1 MKKRIISLLMALVL
15 AFSLLPTAA
24 FAADHADQVR
34 VIVEN
39 TTYTAADAPWTG
51 TLVDKWVDLKSDS
64 TMMSCMV
71 DALGSYSQTGAE
83 SGYIS
88 EINGLRA
95 GAGNYMAGW
104 MGTLN
109 DWFTNAGFSEFTVKD
124 GTLKAGD
131 EIHLMYSMNGG
142 EDLGGSWGNTDKT
155 VKNVTFSAGT
165 LDKAFDKD
173 AHEYTLTIPADVS
186 SVVVTPT
193 ASNKNYQVRTS
204 VGGTEYA
211 RTAEVPVADGAVI
224 TVKCGDPSWPSMN
237 DNDGEAQSYTFKVEQ
252 EGANRAP
259 TIRGDAVAEA
269 TLEVGMSYTLD
280 LSKIFVDVNGD
291 ELTYQVS
298 VNGAKAAAAAP
309 SYTYTP
315 DAAGTV
321 TLAFTASDGALTSEP
336 YTVTLH
342 VNEVGHAYPFEF
354 KGLHSAQLSDIK
366 VYTYTDGVKGTQN
379 LLEGKSTEADGYKLK
394 YTTELAAG
402 DYWVDGYD
410 ANGDCNGGLAVS
422 VAVGGGEISLS
433 RVNEIYATN
442 SGWVKDTDYSISYQ
456 LVMAD
461 GTERESTL
469 GTANSYGTAYTS
481 GLYVAGETVKATL
494 TPIGDK
500 AADYVATTVTKTASD
515 TKDGYALS
523 ISAAIPAATTVT
535 VKAPAGSTVSV
546 GTFRNYWSY
555 EFAEPTAVTDDADG
569 VTASFTLAVVP
580 ERDSYMNYNYHF
592 VRVQHPDGVTYWTFG
607 KWNTAQTITV
617 TSEDLH
623 IGDAKNTKDS
633 VYRFDQ
639 NMYDRADI
647 YLNVNRQGYINMETG
662 ATRELDAFRNWQAI
676 ESFMNTQIALPDM
689 HYQVIDFD
697 GNPSDVVSV
706 TPDANNSS
714 LATLTANKAGTAIVL
729 VTYDAMTH
737 MQGQSSTDSKV
748 FSAIWP
754 ECTGVFVVSVDN
766 DGSAIETNMEIAR
779 PGVNVTKDEQKY
791 LDAEHDIL
799 FYLGNAGASYT
810 FTPESGTTV
819 SVARST
825 VSDKLTFSG
834 FTTDGVAVDSET
846 GAVTVTGLTTGRH
859 IIRVEKNGT
868 ATYQV
873 VTARQVSYDLVD
885 ADGNVLPANT
895 EYKAGDTV
903 YLQFHDLLSP
913 KEKLSGVY
921 NHTFILYYEDADGNK
936 YQSAA
941 PAGFGG
947 MYDFNGNPVRQRI
960 TITIP
965 KDCSTLSYDLTGAIK
980 IGGFGGV
987 PTHRSVSY
995 TKGIDRQYGTSAAA
1009 VLAQL
1014 PALSLKLEGWH
1025 VNDAIEKINAIGTV
1039 TPDSGDA
1046 IAAARSAYDALTA
1059 AQKEQVTNADVL
1071 TAAEAR
1077 YTDVVAIDGA
1087 EKAIDAI
1094 GEVTLTSGD
1103 AIAAAR
1109 AAYDALTDSQKAE
1122 VSNYDTLLAAEARLA
1137 ELEDAAARAAYA
1149 ENAYQTTGDLL
1160 ETLGTPD
1167 VGSVGGEW
1175 MVIGLARSGRTVPDG
1190 YYENVVKYV
1199 QENCDA
1205 DERLDEN
1212 RATDN
1217 ARVILAL
1224 TAIGKD
1230 VTNVGG
1236 HNLLAGL
1243 DEMSYVTYQGINGPI
1258 WTLIAL
1264 DSHDYAPQGDVTR
1277 EKLID
1282 AILGAQLPD
1291 GGWDMMG
1298 KAADT
1303 DITAMAIQALAPYYD
1318 TNDAVKAAV
1327 DKALD
1332 ALSAMQNDDG
1342 TFSTAFSGKTSESTA
1357 QVIVALTALGI
1368 NPATDSR
1375 FIKNGV
1381 NAVDGLCS
1389 FYVDGGGFRHIA
1401 SGDLDGMATEQ
1412 SYYALAAYYRLL
1424 AGQTSLYDMSDV
1436 TITPAPVTPDQP
1448 TNPDKPSTGD
1458 RGVMLWVAALGV
1470 SGLAAAAVVGSKKR
1484 EEA

>member
-88 EINGLRA
+88 EINGLKA
-95 GAGNYMAGW
+95 GAGGNYMAGW

-109 DWFTNAGFSEFTVKD
+109 DWFTNKGFGAFTAAK

-155 VKNVTFSAGT
+155 VKDVTFSAGT
-165 LDKAFDKD
+165 LDKAFEKNT
-173 AHEYTLTIPADVS
+173 HEYTLTIPADVS

-237 DNDGEAQSYTFKVEQ
+237 TNDGEAQSYTFKVEQ

-259 TIRGDAVAEA
+259 TLRGDAAAEA

-342 VNEVGHAYPFEF
+342 VYEKGHAYPFEF
-354 KGLHSAQLSDIK
+354 KGLHNAQLSDIK

-410 ANGDCNGGLAVS
+410 ANGDFNGGTVIS
-422 VAVGGGEISLS
+422 VAVGGGEVTLG
-433 RVNEIYATN
+433 RVYQIYASN

-469 GTANSYGTAYTS
+469 GTADSWGTVYTS
-481 GLYVAGETVKATL
+481 GLYAAGDTVKATL

-500 AADYVATTVTKTASD
+500 AAGYLATTVTKTTDASS
-515 TKDGYALS
+515 GGLS
-523 ISAAIPAATTVT
+523 MSASIPAAIDVTVT
-535 VKAPAGSTVSV
+535 APAGSTIST
-546 GTFRNYWSY
+546 GTFGSY
-555 EFAEPTAVTDDADG
+555 YTYQFFTAESVENVGGNVKATFRVPT
-569 VTASFTLAVVP
+569 S
-580 ERDSYMNYNYHF
+580 SYNHF
-592 VRVQHPDGVTYWTFG
+592 LRVQNPDGVTYWTFA
-607 KWNTAQTITV
+607 KWTSAQDITV
-617 TSEDLH
+617 TKEDLH
-623 IGDAKNTKDS
+623 IGETDCTKDS
-633 VYRFDQ
+633 VYRFDK
-639 NMYDRADI
+639 NMYDRAGI
-647 YLNVNRQGYINMETG
+647 YLNVNRQGYINMESG

-676 ESFMNTQIALPDM
+676 EGFMNSQIALPDM

-714 LATLTANKAGTAIVL
+714 LATLTANKTGTAIVL

-779 PGVNVTKDEQKY
+779 PGINVTKDEQKY
-791 LDAEHDIL
+791 IDAEHDIL

-846 GAVTVTGLTTGRH
+846 GTVTVTGLTTGRH

-885 ADGNVLPANT
+885 ANGNVLPANT
-895 EYKAGDTV
+895 EYKAGDKV
-903 YLQFHDLLSP
+903 YVQFHDLISP
-913 KEKLSGVY
+913 QEKLSGVY
-921 NHTFILYYEDADGNK
+921 NFNFSLYYEGENGTFF
-936 YQSAA
+936 QSK
-941 PAGFGG
+941 PGSPFGV
-947 MYDFNGNPVRQRI
+947 YDFSGNPVRQLI
-960 TITIP
+960 EITIP
-965 KDCSTLSYDLTGAIK
+965 EGWTDLAYDLTGAIK
-980 IGGFGGV
+980 VGGFGGV
-987 PTHRSVSY
+987 PTHRGVSY
-995 TKGIDRQYGTSAAA
+995 TKGMDRQYGTSPAA

-1046 IAAARSAYDALTA
+1046 IAAARSAYDALTD
-1059 AQKEQVTNADVL
+1059 AQKKQVTNADTL

-1122 VSNYDTLLAAEARLA
+1122 VSNYNTLLAAEARLA
-1137 ELEDAAARAAYA
+1137 ELKDAAARAAYA

-1160 ETLGTPD
+1160 ETLGTPN

-1375 FIKNGV
+1375 FIKNGL

>member
-71 DALGSYSQTGAE
+71 DALGSYPQTGAE

-88 EINGLRA
+88 EINGLKA
-95 GAGNYMAGW
+95 GAGGNYMAGW

-109 DWFTNAGFSEFTVKD
+109 DWFTNEGFGAFTAAK

-142 EDLGGSWGNTDKT
+142 EDLGGSWENTDKT

-165 LDKAFDKD
+165 LDKAFDKNT
-173 AHEYTLTIPADVS
+173 HEYTLTIPADVS
-186 SVVVTPT
+186 GVVVTPT

-237 DNDGEAQSYTFKVEQ
+237 ANDGEAQSYTFKVEQ

-259 TIRGDAVAEA
+259 TIRGDAAAEA

-342 VNEVGHAYPFEF
+342 VYEKGHAYPFEF
-354 KGLHSAQLSDIK
+354 KGLHNAQLSDIK

-410 ANGDCNGGLAVS
+410 ANGDFNGGTVIS
-422 VAVGGGEISLS
+422 VAVGGGEVTLG
-433 RVNEIYATN
+433 RVYQIYASN

-469 GTANSYGTAYTS
+469 GTADSWGTVYTS
-481 GLYVAGETVKATL
+481 GLYAAGDTVNATL

-500 AADYVATTVTKTASD
+500 AAGYLATTVTKTTDASS
-515 TKDGYALS
+515 GGLS
-523 ISAAIPAATTVT
+523 MSASVPAAIDVTVT
-535 VKAPAGSTVSV
+535 APAGSSIST
-546 GTFRNYWSY
+546 GTFGSY
-555 EFAEPTAVTDDADG
+555 YTYQFFTAESVENVGGNVKATFRVPT
-569 VTASFTLAVVP
+569 S
-580 ERDSYMNYNYHF
+580 SYNHF
-592 VRVQHPDGVTYWTFG
+592 LRVQNPDGVTYWTFA
-607 KWNTAQTITV
+607 KWTSAQDITV
-617 TSEDLH
+617 TKEDLH
-623 IGDAKNTKDS
+623 IGEKDCTKDS
-633 VYRFDQ
+633 VYRFDK
-639 NMYDRADI
+639 NMYDRAGI
-647 YLNVNRQGYINMETG
+647 YLNVNRQGYINMESG

-676 ESFMNTQIALPDM
+676 ENYANSQIALPDM

-714 LATLTANKAGTAIVL
+714 LATLTAIVL

-779 PGVNVTKDEQKY
+779 PGINVTKDEQKY
-791 LDAEHDIL
+791 IDAEHDIL

-895 EYKAGDTV
+895 EYKAGDKV
-903 YLQFHDLLSP
+903 YVQFHDLISP

-921 NHTFILYYEDADGNK
+921 NFNFSLYYEGENGTFF
-936 YQSAA
+936 QSK
-941 PAGFGG
+941 PGSPFGV
-947 MYDFNGNPVRQRI
+947 YDFSGNPVRQLI
-960 TITIP
+960 EITIP
-965 KDCSTLSYDLTGAIK
+965 EGWTDLAYDLTGAIK
-980 IGGFGGV
+980 VGGFGGV
-987 PTHRSVSY
+987 PTHRGVSY

-1046 IAAARSAYDALTA
+1046 IAAARSAYDALTD
-1059 AQKEQVTNADVL
+1059 AQKEQVTNADTL

-1077 YTDVVAIDGA
+1077 YTDVIAIDGV

-1122 VSNYDTLLAAEARLA
+1122 VNNYNTLLAAEARLA

-1160 ETLGTPD
+1160 ETLGTPN

-1375 FIKNGV
+1375 FIKNGL

>member
-71 DALGSYSQTGAE
+71 DALGSYPQTGAE

-88 EINGLRA
+88 EINGLKA
-95 GAGNYMAGW
+95 GAGGNYMAGW

-109 DWFTNAGFSEFTVKD
+109 DWFTNEGFGAFTAAK

-142 EDLGGSWGNTDKT
+142 EDLGGIWGNTDKT

-259 TIRGDAVAEA
+259 TIRGDAAAEA
-269 TLEVGMSYTLD
+269 ALEVGMSYTLD

-342 VNEVGHAYPFEF
+342 VYEKGHAYPFEF
-354 KGLHSAQLSDIK
+354 KGLHSMQLSDIK

-410 ANGDCNGGLAVS
+410 ANGDFNGGLAVS

-469 GTANSYGTAYTS
+469 GTANPYGTAYTS

-500 AADYVATTVTKTASD
+500 AAGYLATTVTKTASD

-523 ISAAIPAATTVT
+523 MSASIPAAIDVTVT
-535 VKAPAGSTVSV
+535 APAGSTIST
-546 GTFRNYWSY
+546 GTFGSY
-555 EFAEPTAVTDDADG
+555 YTYQFFTAESVENVGGNVKATFRVPTT
-569 VTASFTLAVVP
+569 TS
-580 ERDSYMNYNYHF
+580 SYNHF
-592 VRVQHPDGVTYWTFG
+592 LRVQNPDGVTYWTFA
-607 KWNTAQTITV
+607 KWTSAQDITV
-617 TSEDLH
+617 TKEDLH
-623 IGDAKNTKDS
+623 IGEMDCTKDS
-633 VYRFDQ
+633 VYRFDK
-639 NMYDRADI
+639 NVYDRADI
-647 YLNVNRQGYINMETG
+647 YLNVNRQGYINMKSG

-676 ESFMNTQIALPDM
+676 EGFMNNQIALPDM

-779 PGVNVTKDEQKY
+779 PGVNVTKNEQKY
-791 LDAEHDIL
+791 IDAEHDIL

-885 ADGNVLPANT
+885 ANGNVLPANT
-895 EYKAGDTV
+895 EYKAGDKV
-903 YLQFHDLLSP
+903 YVQFHDLISP
-913 KEKLSGVY
+913 QEKLSGVY
-921 NHTFILYYEDADGNK
+921 NFSFSLYYEGENGTFF
-936 YQSAA
+936 QSK
-941 PAGFGG
+941 PGSPYGV
-947 MYDFNGNPVRQRI
+947 YDFSGNPVRQLI
-960 TITIP
+960 EITIP
-965 KDCSTLSYDLTGAIK
+965 EGWTDLAYDLTGAIK
-980 IGGFGGV
+980 VGGFGGI
-987 PTHRSVSY
+987 PTHRGVSY
-995 TKGIDRQYGTSAAA
+995 TKGMDRQYGTSPAA

-1025 VNDAIEKINAIGTV
+1025 VNDAIEKINAIGTI

-1059 AQKEQVTNADVL
+1059 AQKKQVTNADVL

-1122 VSNYDTLLAAEARLA
+1122 VSNYNTLLAAEARFA
-1137 ELEDAAARAAYA
+1137 ELKDAAARAAYA

-1160 ETLGTPD
+1160 ETLGTPN

-1282 AILGAQLPD
+1282 AILDAQLPD

-1375 FIKNGV
+1375 FIKNGL

>member
-95 GAGNYMAGW
+95 GAGGNYMAGW

-155 VKNVTFSAGT
+155 VKNVMFSAGT
-165 LDKAFDKD
+165 LDKAFDKNT
-173 AHEYTLTIPADVS
+173 HEYTLTIPADVS

-259 TIRGDAVAEA
+259 TIRGDAAAEA

-298 VNGAKAAAAAP
+298 VNGAKAATAAP

-342 VNEVGHAYPFEF
+342 VYEKGHAYPFEF

-410 ANGDCNGGLAVS
+410 ANGDFNGGTVIS
-422 VAVGGGEISLS
+422 VAVGGGEVTLG
-433 RVNEIYATN
+433 RVYQIYASN
-442 SGWVKDTDYSISYQ
+442 SGWVKDTDYSVSYQ

-469 GTANSYGTAYTS
+469 GTADSWGTVYTS
-481 GLYVAGETVKATL
+481 GLYAAGDTVKATL

-500 AADYVATTVTKTASD
+500 AAGYLATTVTKTTDASS
-515 TKDGYALS
+515 GGLS
-523 ISAAIPAATTVT
+523 MSASIPAAIDVTVT
-535 VKAPAGSTVSV
+535 APAGSTIST
-546 GTFRNYWSY
+546 GTFGSY
-555 EFAEPTAVTDDADG
+555 YTYQFFTAESVENVGGNVKATFRVPT
-569 VTASFTLAVVP
+569 S
-580 ERDSYMNYNYHF
+580 SYNHF
-592 VRVQHPDGVTYWTFG
+592 LRVQNPDGVTYWTFA
-607 KWNTAQTITV
+607 KWTSAQDITV
-617 TSEDLH
+617 TKEDLH
-623 IGDAKNTKDS
+623 IGEKDCTKDS
-633 VYRFDQ
+633 VYRFDK
-639 NMYDRADI
+639 NMYDRAGI
-647 YLNVNRQGYINMETG
+647 YLNVNRQGYINMESG

-676 ESFMNTQIALPDM
+676 ENFMNSQIALPDM

-754 ECTGVFVVSVDN
+754 ELTGVFVVSVDN

-779 PGVNVTKDEQKY
+779 PGINVTKNEQKY
-791 LDAEHDIL
+791 IDAEHDIL

-885 ADGNVLPANT
+885 ANGNVLPANT
-895 EYKAGDTV
+895 EYKAGDKV
-903 YLQFHDLLSP
+903 YVQFHDLISP

-921 NHTFILYYEDADGNK
+921 NFNFSLYYEGENGTFF
-936 YQSAA
+936 QSK
-941 PAGFGG
+941 PGSPFGV
-947 MYDFNGNPVRQRI
+947 YDFSGNPVRQLI
-960 TITIP
+960 EITIP
-965 KDCSTLSYDLTGAIK
+965 EGWTDLAYDLTGAIK
-980 IGGFGGV
+980 VGGFGGV
-987 PTHRSVSY
+987 PTHRGVSY

-1122 VSNYDTLLAAEARLA
+1122 VSNYNTLLAAEARFA
-1137 ELEDAAARAAYA
+1137 ELKDAAARAAYA

-1160 ETLGTPD
+1160 ETLGTPN

>member
-71 DALGSYSQTGAE
+71 DALGSYPQTGAE

-88 EINGLRA
+88 EINGLKA
-95 GAGNYMAGW
+95 GAGGNYMAGW

-109 DWFTNAGFSEFTVKD
+109 DWFTNEGFGAFTAAK

-142 EDLGGSWGNTDKT
+142 EDLGGIWGNTDKT

-259 TIRGDAVAEA
+259 TIRGDAAAEA
-269 TLEVGMSYTLD
+269 ALEVGMSYTLD

-342 VNEVGHAYPFEF
+342 VYEKGHAYPFEF
-354 KGLHSAQLSDIK
+354 KGLHSMQLSDIK

-410 ANGDCNGGLAVS
+410 ANGDFNGGLAVS

-469 GTANSYGTAYTS
+469 GTANPYGTAYTS

-500 AADYVATTVTKTASD
+500 AAGYLATTVTKTASD

-523 ISAAIPAATTVT
+523 MSASIPAAIDVTVT
-535 VKAPAGSTVSV
+535 APAGSTIST
-546 GTFRNYWSY
+546 GTFGSY
-555 EFAEPTAVTDDADG
+555 YTYQFFTAESVENVGGNVKATFRVPTT
-569 VTASFTLAVVP
+569 TS
-580 ERDSYMNYNYHF
+580 SYNHF
-592 VRVQHPDGVTYWTFG
+592 LRVQNPDGVTYWTFA
-607 KWNTAQTITV
+607 KWTSAQDITV
-617 TSEDLH
+617 TKEDLH
-623 IGDAKNTKDS
+623 IGEMDCTKDS
-633 VYRFDQ
+633 VYRFDK
-639 NMYDRADI
+639 NVYDRADI
-647 YLNVNRQGYINMETG
+647 YLNVNRQGYINMKSG

-676 ESFMNTQIALPDM
+676 EGFMNNQIALPDM

-779 PGVNVTKDEQKY
+779 PGVNVTKNEQKY
-791 LDAEHDIL
+791 IDAEHDIL
-799 FYLGNAGASYT
+799 FYLGNDGASYT

-885 ADGNVLPANT
+885 ANGNVLPANT
-895 EYKAGDTV
+895 EYKAGDKV
-903 YLQFHDLLSP
+903 YVQFHDLISP
-913 KEKLSGVY
+913 QEKLSGVY
-921 NHTFILYYEDADGNK
+921 NFSFSLYYEGENGTFF
-936 YQSAA
+936 QSK
-941 PAGFGG
+941 PGSPYGV
-947 MYDFNGNPVRQRI
+947 YDFSGNPVRQLI
-960 TITIP
+960 EITIP
-965 KDCSTLSYDLTGAIK
+965 EGWTDLAYDLTGAIK
-980 IGGFGGV
+980 VGGFGGV
-987 PTHRSVSY
+987 PTHRGVSY
-995 TKGIDRQYGTSAAA
+995 TKGMDRQYGTSPAA

-1039 TPDSGDA
+1039 TPDSGAA
-1046 IAAARSAYDALTA
+1046 IAAARSAYNALTA

-1109 AAYDALTDSQKAE
+1109 AAYDAQTDSQKAE
-1122 VSNYDTLLAAEARLA
+1122 VSNYNTLLAAEARFA
-1137 ELEDAAARAAYA
+1137 ELKDAAARAAYA

-1160 ETLGTPD
+1160 ETLGTPN

-1230 VTNVGG
+1230 ATNVGG

>member
-88 EINGLRA
+88 EINDLRA
-95 GAGNYMAGW
+95 GAGGAMSGW

-109 DWFTNAGFSEFTVKD
+109 DWFTNFGFSEFTVKD

-155 VKNVTFSAGT
+155 VKDVTFSAGT
-165 LDKAFDKD
+165 LDKAFEKNT
-173 AHEYTLTIPADVS
+173 HEYTLTIPADVS

-237 DNDGEAQSYTFKVEQ
+237 TNDGEAQSYTFKVEQ

-259 TIRGDAVAEA
+259 TIRGDAAAEA

-342 VNEVGHAYPFEF
+342 VYEKGHAYPFEF
-354 KGLHSAQLSDIK
+354 KGLHSMQLSDIK

-410 ANGDCNGGLAVS
+410 ANGDFNGGLAIS
-422 VAVGGGEISLS
+422 VAVGGGNVTVS
-433 RVNEIYATN
+433 RVHQIYASN

-469 GTANSYGTAYTS
+469 GTADSWGTVYTS
-481 GLYVAGETVKATL
+481 GLYVVGDTVRATL

-500 AADYVATTVTKTASD
+500 AAGYLATTVTRTVSD
-515 TKDGYALS
+515 YNDGDALS
-523 ISAAIPAATTVT
+523 MSASIPAAIDVTVT
-535 VKAPAGSTVSV
+535 APAGSSIST
-546 GTFRNYWSY
+546 GTFGSY
-555 EFAEPTAVTDDADG
+555 YTYQFFTAESVENVGGNVKATFRVP
-569 VTASFTLAVVP
+569 AS
-580 ERDSYMNYNYHF
+580 SYNHF
-592 VRVQHPDGVTYWTFG
+592 LRVQNPDGVTYWTFA
-607 KWNTAQTITV
+607 KWTSAQDITV
-617 TSEDLH
+617 TKEDLH
-623 IGDAKNTKDS
+623 IGETDCTKDS
-633 VYRFDQ
+633 VYRFDK
-639 NMYDRADI
+639 NVYDRADI
-647 YLNVNRQGYINMETG
+647 YLNVNRQGYINMESG

-676 ESFMNTQIALPDM
+676 ESFMNSQIALPDM

-791 LDAEHDIL
+791 IDAEHDIL

-885 ADGNVLPANT
+885 ANGNVLPANT

-913 KEKLSGVY
+913 KEKISGVY
-921 NHTFILYYEDADGNK
+921 NHSFILYYEDADGNK
-936 YQSAA
+936 YQSAV
-941 PAGFGG
+941 PGFGG

-980 IGGFGGV
+980 IGGFGGM
-987 PTHRSVSY
+987 PTHRGVSY
-995 TKGIDRQYGTSAAA
+995 TKGMDRQYGTSAAA

-1059 AQKEQVTNADVL
+1059 AQKEQVTNADTL

-1087 EKAIDAI
+1087 KKAIDAI

-1160 ETLGTPD
+1160 ETLGTPN

-1199 QENCDA
+1199 QENCNA

-1448 TNPDKPSTGD
+1448 EQPDQPTNPDKPSTGD

>member
-71 DALGSYSQTGAE
+71 DALGSYPQSGAE
-83 SGYIS
+83 SNYIT
-88 EINGLRA
+88 EINSLKA
-95 GAGNYMAGW
+95 GAGGAMSGW

-109 DWFTNAGFSEFTVKD
+109 DWFTNEGFGAFTAAK

-131 EIHLMYSMNGG
+131 EIRIMYTCNFG
-142 EDLGGSWGNTDKT
+142 EDLGGIWGNTDKT
-155 VKNVTFSAGT
+155 VKAVAFSAGT

-173 AHEYTLTIPADVS
+173 THEYTLTIPADVN

-259 TIRGDAVAEA
+259 TIRGDAAAEA

-379 LLEGKSTEADGYKLK
+379 LLEGKSTEEDGYKLK

-410 ANGDCNGGLAVS
+410 ANGDFNGGLAIS
-422 VAVGGGEISLS
+422 VAVGGGDVTVS
-433 RVNEIYATN
+433 RVYQIYASN

-469 GTANSYGTAYTS
+469 GTANSWGTVYTS
-481 GLYVAGETVKATL
+481 GLYVAGDTVKATL

-500 AADYVATTVTKTASD
+500 AAGYLATTVTKTTDASS
-515 TKDGYALS
+515 GGLS
-523 ISAAIPAATTVT
+523 MSASIPAAIDVTVT
-535 VKAPAGSTVSV
+535 APAGSTIST
-546 GTFRNYWSY
+546 GTFGSY
-555 EFAEPTAVTDDADG
+555 YTYQFFTAESVENVGGNVKATFRVPT
-569 VTASFTLAVVP
+569 S
-580 ERDSYMNYNYHF
+580 SYNHF
-592 VRVQHPDGVTYWTFG
+592 LRVQNPDGVTYWTFA
-607 KWNTAQTITV
+607 KWTSAQDITV
-617 TSEDLH
+617 TKEDLH
-623 IGDAKNTKDS
+623 IGETDCTKDS
-633 VYRFDQ
+633 VYRFDK
-639 NMYDRADI
+639 NMYDRAGI
-647 YLNVNRQGYINMETG
+647 YLNVNRQGYINMESG

-676 ESFMNTQIALPDM
+676 ESFSNSQIALPDM

-779 PGVNVTKDEQKY
+779 PGVNVTKNEQKY
-791 LDAEHDIL
+791 IDAEHDIL

-921 NHTFILYYEDADGNK
+921 NHSFILYYEDADGNK

-941 PAGFGG
+941 PGFGG

-980 IGGFGGV
+980 IGGFGGM
-987 PTHRSVSY
+987 PTHRGVSY
-995 TKGIDRQYGTSAAA
+995 TKGMDRQYGTSAAA

-1014 PALSLKLEGWH
+1014 PQLSLKLEGWH

-1046 IAAARSAYDALTA
+1046 IAAARSAYDALTD

-1122 VSNYDTLLAAEARLA
+1122 VSNYDTLLAAEARFA
-1137 ELEDAAARAAYA
+1137 ELKDAAARAAYA

-1160 ETLGTPD
+1160 ETLGTPN

-1199 QENCDA
+1199 QENCNA

-1342 TFSTAFSGKTSESTA
+1342 TFSTAFSGKTSESAA

-1368 NPATDSR
+1368 NPAADSR

>member
-83 SGYIS
+83 SNYIT
-88 EINGLRA
+88 EINSLKA
-95 GAGNYMAGW
+95 GAGGAMSGW

-109 DWFTNAGFSEFTVKD
+109 DWFTNEGFGAFTAAK

-131 EIHLMYSMNGG
+131 EIRIMYTCNYG
-142 EDLGGSWGNTDKT
+142 EDLGGIWGNTDKT
-155 VKNVTFSAGT
+155 VKNVAFSAGT
-165 LDKAFDKD
+165 LDKAFGKNT
-173 AHEYTLTIPADVS
+173 HEYTLTIPADVS

-211 RTAEVPVADGAVI
+211 RTEEVPVADGAVI

-259 TIRGDAVAEA
+259 TIRGDAAAEA

-379 LLEGKSTEADGYKLK
+379 LLEGKSTEEDGYKLK

-410 ANGDCNGGLAVS
+410 ANGDFNGGLAIS
-422 VAVGGGEISLS
+422 VAVGGGDVTVS
-433 RVNEIYATN
+433 RVYQIYASN

-456 LVMAD
+456 LVMPD

-469 GTANSYGTAYTS
+469 GTANPYGTAYTS
-481 GLYVAGETVKATL
+481 GLYVAGDTVKATL

-500 AADYVATTVTKTASD
+500 AAGYLATTVTKTTDASS
-515 TKDGYALS
+515 GGLS
-523 ISAAIPAATTVT
+523 MSASIPAAIDVTVT
-535 VKAPAGSTVSV
+535 APAGSTIST
-546 GTFRNYWSY
+546 GTFGSY
-555 EFAEPTAVTDDADG
+555 YTYQFFTAESVENVGGNVKATFRVPT
-569 VTASFTLAVVP
+569 S
-580 ERDSYMNYNYHF
+580 SYNHF
-592 VRVQHPDGVTYWTFG
+592 LRVQNPDGVTYWTFA
-607 KWNTAQTITV
+607 KWTSAQDITV
-617 TSEDLH
+617 TKEDLH
-623 IGDAKNTKDS
+623 IGETDCTKDS
-633 VYRFDQ
+633 VYRFDK
-639 NMYDRADI
+639 NVYDRADI
-647 YLNVNRQGYINMETG
+647 YLNVNRQGYINMESG

-676 ESFMNTQIALPDM
+676 EGFMNSQIALPDM

-779 PGVNVTKDEQKY
+779 PGVNVTKNEQKY
-791 LDAEHDIL
+791 IDAEHDIL

-913 KEKLSGVY
+913 KEKISGVY
-921 NHTFILYYEDADGNK
+921 NHSFILYYEDADGNK
-936 YQSAA
+936 YQSAV
-941 PAGFGG
+941 PGFGG

-980 IGGFGGV
+980 IGGFGGM
-987 PTHRSVSY
+987 PTHRGVSY
-995 TKGIDRQYGTSAAA
+995 TKGMDRQYGTSAAA

-1039 TPDSGDA
+1039 TPDSGAA
-1046 IAAARSAYDALTA
+1046 IAAARSAYDALTD
-1059 AQKEQVTNADVL
+1059 AQKEQVTNADTL

-1122 VSNYDTLLAAEARLA
+1122 VSNYNTLLTAEARLA

-1160 ETLGTPD
+1160 ETLGTPN

-1401 SGDLDGMATEQ
+1401 SSDLDGMATEQ

>member
-71 DALGSYSQTGAE
+71 DALGSYPQTGAE

-88 EINGLRA
+88 EINGLKA
-95 GAGNYMAGW
+95 GAGGNYMAGW

-109 DWFTNAGFSEFTVKD
+109 DWFTNEGFGAFTAAK

-142 EDLGGSWGNTDKT
+142 EDLGGSWENTDKT

-165 LDKAFDKD
+165 LDKAFEKNT
-173 AHEYTLTIPADVS
+173 HEYTLTIPADVS
-186 SVVVTPT
+186 GVVVTPT

-237 DNDGEAQSYTFKVEQ
+237 ANDGEAQSYTFKVEQ

-259 TIRGDAVAEA
+259 TIRGDAAAEA

-336 YTVTLH
+336 YTVTLY
-342 VNEVGHAYPFEF
+342 VYEKGHAYPFEF
-354 KGLHSAQLSDIK
+354 KGLHNAQLSDIK

-410 ANGDCNGGLAVS
+410 ANGDFNGGTVIS
-422 VAVGGGEISLS
+422 VAVGGGEVTLG
-433 RVNEIYATN
+433 RVYQIYASN

-469 GTANSYGTAYTS
+469 GTADSWGTVYTS
-481 GLYVAGETVKATL
+481 GLYAAGDTVKATL

-500 AADYVATTVTKTASD
+500 AAGYLATTVTKTTDASS
-515 TKDGYALS
+515 GGLS
-523 ISAAIPAATTVT
+523 MSASIPAAIDVTVT
-535 VKAPAGSTVSV
+535 APAGSSIST
-546 GTFRNYWSY
+546 GTFGSY
-555 EFAEPTAVTDDADG
+555 YTYQFFTAESVENVGGNVKATFRVPT
-569 VTASFTLAVVP
+569 S
-580 ERDSYMNYNYHF
+580 SYNHF
-592 VRVQHPDGVTYWTFG
+592 LRVQNPDGVTYWTFA
-607 KWNTAQTITV
+607 KWTSAQDITV
-617 TSEDLH
+617 TKEDLH
-623 IGDAKNTKDS
+623 IGEKDCTKDS
-633 VYRFDQ
+633 VYRFDK
-639 NMYDRADI
+639 NMYDRAGI
-647 YLNVNRQGYINMETG
+647 YLNVNRQGYINMESG

-676 ESFMNTQIALPDM
+676 ESFSNSQIALPDM

-706 TPDANNSS
+706 TPDANNSG

-754 ECTGVFVVSVDN
+754 ELTGVFVVSVDN
-766 DGSAIETNMEIAR
+766 DGSAIETNTFLDRMNA
-779 PGVNVTKDEQKY
+779 NVTKDEQKY
-791 LDAEHDIL
+791 IDAEHDIL

-895 EYKAGDTV
+895 EYKAGDKV
-903 YLQFHDLLSP
+903 YVQFHDLISP
-913 KEKLSGVY
+913 KENLSGVY
-921 NHTFILYYEDADGNK
+921 NFNFSLYYEGENGTFF
-936 YQSAA
+936 QSK
-941 PAGFGG
+941 PGSPFGV
-947 MYDFNGNPVRQRI
+947 YDFSGNPVRQLI
-960 TITIP
+960 EITIP
-965 KDCSTLSYDLTGAIK
+965 EGWTDLAYDLTGAIK
-980 IGGFGGV
+980 VGGFGGV
-987 PTHRSVSY
+987 PTHRGVSY

-1046 IAAARSAYDALTA
+1046 IAAARSAYDALTD
-1059 AQKEQVTNADVL
+1059 AQKEQVTNADTL

-1077 YTDVVAIDGA
+1077 YTDVIAIDGV

-1122 VSNYDTLLAAEARLA
+1122 VNNYNTLLAAEARLA

-1160 ETLGTPD
+1160 ETLGTPN

-1375 FIKNGV
+1375 FIKNGL

>member
-1 MKKRIISLLMALVL
+1 MKKRIFSLLMALVL

-24 FAADHADQVR
+24 FAADHDDQVR

-39 TTYTAADAPWTG
+39 TTYTAESAPWKG

-64 TMMSCMV
+64 TMMSCVV

-83 SGYIS
+83 SNYIS
-88 EINGLRA
+88 EINGLSSQ
-95 GAGNYMAGW
+95 GGTMSGW

-109 DWFTNAGFSEFTVKD
+109 DWFTNAGFGDFTAAK

-131 EIHLMYSMNGG
+131 EIRLMYTCNFG

-155 VKNVTFSAGT
+155 VKNVAFSAGT

-173 AHEYTLTIPADVS
+173 THEYTLTIPADVS
-186 SVVVTPT
+186 SIVVTPT

-204 VGGTEYA
+204 VSGTEYA
-211 RTAEVPVADGAVI
+211 RSAEIPVADGAVI

-237 DNDGEAQSYTFKVEQ
+237 ANDGEAQTYTFKVEQ

-259 TIRGDAVAEA
+259 TIRGDAAAEA

-315 DAAGTV
+315 DAVGTV
-321 TLAFTASDGALTSEP
+321 TLAFTANDGALTSEP

-342 VNEVGHAYPFEF
+342 VYEKGHAYPFAF
-354 KGLHSAQLSDIK
+354 KGLHSAQLNDIK
-366 VYTYTDGVKGTQN
+366 VYTYTDGVKGAQD
-379 LLEGKSTEADGYKLK
+379 LLADKTTEADGYALK

-410 ANGDCNGGLAVS
+410 ANGGFNGGLTIS
-422 VAVGGGEISLS
+422 VAVGGGEITLG
-433 RVNEIYATN
+433 RVYQIYASN
-442 SGWVKDTDYSISYQ
+442 SGWVKDTDYSVSYQ

-469 GTANSYGTAYTS
+469 GTADSWGTVYTS
-481 GLYVAGETVKATL
+481 GLYAAGDTVNATL

-500 AADYVATTVTKTASD
+500 AAGYLATTVTKTTNTSS
-515 TKDGYALS
+515 GALS
-523 ISAAIPAATTVT
+523 VSASIPAAIDVTVT
-535 VKAPAGSTVSV
+535 APAGSTVST
-546 GTFRNYWSY
+546 GTFGNYYTYQFFTAESVENVGGNVKATFRVPTSSY
-555 EFAEPTAVTDDADG
+555 
-569 VTASFTLAVVP
+569 
-580 ERDSYMNYNYHF
+580 NHF
-592 VRVQHPDGVTYWTFG
+592 LRVQNPDGVTYWTFA
-607 KWNTAQTITV
+607 KWTSAQDITV
-617 TSEDLH
+617 TKEDLH
-623 IGDAKNTKDS
+623 IGETDCTKDS
-633 VYRFDQ
+633 VYRFDK
-639 NMYDRADI
+639 NMYDRAGI
-647 YLNVNRQGYINMETG
+647 YLNINRQGYINMESG

-676 ESFMNTQIALPDM
+676 ESFMNSQIALPDM

-706 TPDANNSS
+706 TPDANNSG

-754 ECTGVFVVSVDN
+754 ELTGVFVVSVDN
-766 DGSAIETNMEIAR
+766 DGSAIETNTFLDRMNAR
-779 PGVNVTKDEQKY
+779 VTKDEQKY

-799 FYLGNAGASYT
+799 FYLGNDGASYT

-825 VSDKLTFSG
+825 VSDKLTFNG

-885 ADGNVLPANT
+885 ADGNVLSANT
-895 EYKAGDTV
+895 EYKAGDKV
-903 YLQFHDLLSP
+903 YVQFHDLISP
-913 KEKLSGVY
+913 KEKFSGVY
-921 NHTFILYYEDADGNK
+921 NFNFSLYYEGENGTFF
-936 YQSAA
+936 QSK
-941 PAGFGG
+941 PGGSFGV
-947 MYDFNGNPVRQRI
+947 YDFSGNSARQLI
-960 TITIP
+960 EITIP
-965 KDCSTLSYDLTGAIK
+965 ADWTDLDYDLTGAIK
-980 IGGFGGV
+980 VGGFGGV
-987 PTHRSVSY
+987 PTHRGVSY
-995 TKGIDRQYGTSAAA
+995 TKGMDRQYGTATATI
-1009 VLAQL
+1009 LAQL

-1046 IAAARSAYDALTA
+1046 IAAARSAYDALTD
-1059 AQKEQVTNADVL
+1059 AQKEQVTNADTL

-1103 AIAAAR
+1103 VIAAAR

-1122 VSNYDTLLAAEARLA
+1122 VSNYDTLLAAETRLA
-1137 ELEDAAARAAYA
+1137 ELKDAAARAAYA

-1175 MVIGLARSGRTVPDG
+1175 MVIGLARSGRTVPEG

-1199 QENCDA
+1199 KEHINA

-1212 RATDN
+1212 KATDN

-1236 HNLLAGL
+1236 HDLLAGL
-1243 DEMSYVTYQGINGPI
+1243 DEMSYITYQGVNGPI

-1264 DSHDYAPQGDVTR
+1264 DSHDYEPQGDVTR
-1277 EKLID
+1277 EKLIN
-1282 AILGAQLPD
+1282 AILDAQLSD

-1318 TNDAVKAAV
+1318 TNDTVKAAV

-1332 ALSAMQNDDG
+1332 VLSAMQNDDG

-1357 QVIVALTALGI
+1357 QVIVALTALSI

-1375 FIKNGV
+1375 FIKNGL

-1389 FYVDGGGFRHIA
+1389 FYVDGGGFRHVA
-1401 SGDLDGMATEQ
+1401 GDNGLNGMATEQ
-1412 SYYALAAYYRLL
+1412 GYYALAAYYRLL

-1448 TNPDKPSTGD
+1448 EQPTTPDKPSTGD

>member
-71 DALGSYSQTGAE
+71 DALGSYPQTGAE

-88 EINGLRA
+88 EINGLKA
-95 GAGNYMAGW
+95 GAGGNYMAGW

-109 DWFTNAGFSEFTVKD
+109 DWFTNEGFGAFTAAK

-142 EDLGGSWGNTDKT
+142 EDLGGIWGNTDKT

-237 DNDGEAQSYTFKVEQ
+237 ANDGEAQSYTFKVEQ

-259 TIRGDAVAEA
+259 TIRGDAAAEA

-342 VNEVGHAYPFEF
+342 VYEKGHAYPFEF
-354 KGLHSAQLSDIK
+354 KGLHSMQLSDIK

-410 ANGDCNGGLAVS
+410 ANGDFNGGLAVS

-469 GTANSYGTAYTS
+469 GTANPYGTAYTS

-500 AADYVATTVTKTASD
+500 AAGYLATTVTKTASD

-523 ISAAIPAATTVT
+523 MSASIPAAIDVTVT
-535 VKAPAGSTVSV
+535 APAGSTIST
-546 GTFRNYWSY
+546 GTFGSY
-555 EFAEPTAVTDDADG
+555 YTYQFFTAESVENVGGNVKATFRVPTT
-569 VTASFTLAVVP
+569 S
-580 ERDSYMNYNYHF
+580 SYNHF
-592 VRVQHPDGVTYWTFG
+592 LRVQNPDGVTYWTFA
-607 KWNTAQTITV
+607 KWTSAQDITV
-617 TSEDLH
+617 TKKDLH
-623 IGDAKNTKDS
+623 IGETDCAKDS
-633 VYRFDQ
+633 VYRFDK

-647 YLNVNRQGYINMETG
+647 YLNVNRQGYINMKSG

-676 ESFMNTQIALPDM
+676 EGFMNNQIALPDM

-779 PGVNVTKDEQKY
+779 PGVNVTKNEQKY
-791 LDAEHDIL
+791 IDAEHDIL

-885 ADGNVLPANT
+885 ANGNVLPANT
-895 EYKAGDTV
+895 EYKAGDKV
-903 YLQFHDLLSP
+903 YVQFHDLISP
-913 KEKLSGVY
+913 QEKLSGVY
-921 NHTFILYYEDADGNK
+921 NFSFSLYYEGENGTFF
-936 YQSAA
+936 QSK
-941 PAGFGG
+941 PGSPYGV
-947 MYDFNGNPVRQRI
+947 YDFSGNPVRQLI
-960 TITIP
+960 EITIP
-965 KDCSTLSYDLTGAIK
+965 EGWTDLAYDLTGAIK
-980 IGGFGGV
+980 VGGFGGV
-987 PTHRSVSY
+987 PTHRGVSY
-995 TKGIDRQYGTSAAA
+995 TKGMDRQYGTSPAA

-1122 VSNYDTLLAAEARLA
+1122 VSNYDTLLAAEARFA
-1137 ELEDAAARAAYA
+1137 ELKDAAARAAYA

-1160 ETLGTPD
+1160 ETLGTPN

-1282 AILGAQLPD
+1282 AILDAQLPD

-1375 FIKNGV
+1375 FIKNGL

>member
-39 TTYTAADAPWTG
+39 TTYTAANAPWKG

-71 DALGSYSQTGAE
+71 DALGSYPQTGAE
-83 SGYIS
+83 NNYIS
-88 EINGLRA
+88 EINGLSSQG
-95 GAGNYMAGW
+95 GAMSGW

-109 DWFTNAGFSEFTVKD
+109 DWFTNEGFGAFTAAK

-131 EIHLMYSMNGG
+131 EIRIMYTCNYG
-142 EDLGGSWGNTDKT
+142 EDLGGIWGNTDKT

-165 LDKAFDKD
+165 LDKEFDKNT
-173 AHEYTLTIPADVS
+173 HEYTLTIPADVS

-237 DNDGEAQSYTFKVEQ
+237 ANDGEAQSYTFKVEQ

-259 TIRGDAVAEA
+259 TIRGDAAAEA
-269 TLEVGMSYTLD
+269 TLEIGMSYTLD

-342 VNEVGHAYPFEF
+342 VNEKGHAYPFEF

-366 VYTYTDGVKGTQN
+366 VYTYTDGMKGTQN

-500 AADYVATTVTKTASD
+500 AAGYLATTVTKTASD

-546 GTFRNYWSY
+546 GTFRNYWTY

-623 IGDAKNTKDS
+623 IGDSSFTKDTVS
-633 VYRFDQ
+633 RFDKNIYDLGNVYLTINQ
-639 NMYDRADI
+639 KGYKNMDVGQSFEM
-647 YLNVNRQGYINMETG
+647 NV
-662 ATRELDAFRNWQAI
+662 FRNWQAI
-676 ESFMNTQIALPDM
+676 ENYMNTKIALPDV
-689 HYQVIDFD
+689 HYRVIDEN
-697 GNPSDVVSV
+697 GNDSDVVSV

-714 LATLTANKAGTAIVL
+714 VASVTANKAGTAIVL

-737 MQGQSSTDSKV
+737 TEGMGGTEL
-748 FSAIWP
+748 SAIWP
-754 ECTGVFVVSVDN
+754 EFTGVFVVTVDQ
-766 DGSAIETNMEIAR
+766 DGTGIETNMVVDRLGTSSTA
-779 PGVNVTKDEQKY
+779 

-799 FYLGNAGASYT
+799 YYLGSEGASYS
-810 FTPESGTTV
+810 FKPESGTTV
-819 SVARST
+819 TVARST
-825 VSDKLTFSG
+825 VSDKMTFSG
-834 FTTDGVAVDSET
+834 FTADGVAVSEDGT
-846 GAVTVTGLTTGRH
+846 VTVSGLTTGRH
-859 IIRVEKNGT
+859 IIKVEKNGV
-868 ATYQV
+868 ASYQV
-873 VTARQVSYDLVD
+873 VTARGISYDLYD
-885 ADGNVLPANT
+885 EDGNQLAADAELAPGTKVKVQFNGLINPA
-895 EYKAGDTV
+895 
-903 YLQFHDLLSP
+903 
-913 KEKLSGVY
+913 EKMAGVY
-921 NHTFILYYEDADGNK
+921 NRTPIVDVKGEDGTEFVSG
-936 YQSAA
+936 Q
-941 PAGFGG
+941 AGGAG
-947 MYDFNGNPVRQRI
+947 TYDFSSTASKQAV
-960 TITIP
+960 TVTIP
-965 KDCSTLSYDLTGAIK
+965 SDWTEYSYALSGAIK
-980 IGGFGGV
+980 AARGFGQATGAHRAARYGV
-987 PTHRSVSY
+987 GLGTY
-995 TKGIDRQYGTSAAA
+995 TETTIGDVMS
-1009 VLAQL
+1009 QL

-1046 IAAARSAYDALTA
+1046 IAAARSAYNALSD

-1087 EKAIDAI
+1087 EKAIAAI

-1122 VSNYDTLLAAEARLA
+1122 VSNYDTLLAAEARFA
-1137 ELEDAAARAAYA
+1137 ELKDAAARAAYA

-1160 ETLGTPD
+1160 ETLGTPN

-1205 DERLDEN
+1205 
-1212 RATDN
+1212 
-1217 ARVILAL
+1217 
-1224 TAIGKD
+1224 
-1230 VTNVGG
+1230 
-1236 HNLLAGL
+1236 

-1327 DKALD
+1327 DKALN

>member
-64 TMMSCMV
+64 TMMSCLV

-88 EINGLRA
+88 EINDLRA
-95 GAGNYMAGW
+95 GAGGAMSGW

-109 DWFTNAGFSEFTVKD
+109 DWFTNFGFSEFTVKD

-155 VKNVTFSAGT
+155 VKDVTFSAGT
-165 LDKAFDKD
+165 LDKAFEKNT
-173 AHEYTLTIPADVS
+173 HEYTLTIPADVS
-186 SVVVTPT
+186 GVVVTPT

-237 DNDGEAQSYTFKVEQ
+237 ANDGEAQSYTFKVEQ

-259 TIRGDAVAEA
+259 TIRGDAAAEA

-342 VNEVGHAYPFEF
+342 VYEKGHAYPFEF

-410 ANGDCNGGLAVS
+410 ANGDFNGGTAIS
-422 VAVGGGEISLS
+422 VAVGGGEVTLG
-433 RVNEIYATN
+433 RVYQIYASN
-442 SGWVKDTDYSISYQ
+442 SGWVKDTDYSVSYQ

-469 GTANSYGTAYTS
+469 GTADSWGTVYTS
-481 GLYVAGETVKATL
+481 GLYVVGDTVKATL

-500 AADYVATTVTKTASD
+500 AAGYLATTVTRTVSD
-515 TKDGYALS
+515 YNDGDALS
-523 ISAAIPAATTVT
+523 MSASLPAAIDVTVT
-535 VKAPAGSTVSV
+535 APAGSSIST
-546 GTFRNYWSY
+546 GTFGSY
-555 EFAEPTAVTDDADG
+555 YTYQFFTAESVENVGGNVKATFRVPTT
-569 VTASFTLAVVP
+569 TS
-580 ERDSYMNYNYHF
+580 SYNHF
-592 VRVQHPDGVTYWTFG
+592 LRVQNPDGVTYWTFA
-607 KWNTAQTITV
+607 KWTSAQDITV
-617 TSEDLH
+617 TKEDLH
-623 IGDAKNTKDS
+623 IGETDCTKDS
-633 VYRFDQ
+633 VYRFDK
-639 NMYDRADI
+639 NMYDRAGI
-647 YLNVNRQGYINMETG
+647 YLNVNRQGYINMESG

-676 ESFMNTQIALPDM
+676 EGFMNSQIALPDM

-697 GNPSDVVSV
+697 GNTSDVVSV

-737 MQGQSSTDSKV
+737 MQGQSSTDSKA

-779 PGVNVTKDEQKY
+779 PGINVTKDEQKY
-791 LDAEHDIL
+791 IDAEHDIL

-885 ADGNVLPANT
+885 ANGNVLPANT
-895 EYKAGDTV
+895 EYKAGDKV
-903 YLQFHDLLSP
+903 YVQFHDLISP
-913 KEKLSGVY
+913 QEKLSGVY
-921 NHTFILYYEDADGNK
+921 NFNFSLYYEGENGTFF
-936 YQSAA
+936 QSK
-941 PAGFGG
+941 PGSPFGV
-947 MYDFNGNPVRQRI
+947 YDFSGNPVRQLI
-960 TITIP
+960 EITIP
-965 KDCSTLSYDLTGAIK
+965 EGWTDLAYDLTGAIK
-980 IGGFGGV
+980 VGGFGGV
-987 PTHRSVSY
+987 PTHRGVSY
-995 TKGIDRQYGTSAAA
+995 TKGMDRQYGTSPAA

-1046 IAAARSAYDALTA
+1046 IAAARSAYDALTD
-1059 AQKEQVTNADVL
+1059 AQKKQVTNADTL

-1122 VSNYDTLLAAEARLA
+1122 VSNYNTLLAAEARLA
-1137 ELEDAAARAAYA
+1137 ELKDAAARAAYA

-1160 ETLGTPD
+1160 ETLGTPN

-1342 TFSTAFSGKTSESTA
+1342 AFSTAFSGKTSESTA

>member
-71 DALGSYSQTGAE
+71 DALGSYPQTGAE

-88 EINGLRA
+88 EINGLKA
-95 GAGNYMAGW
+95 GAGGNYMAGW

-109 DWFTNAGFSEFTVKD
+109 DWFTNEGFGAFTAAK

-142 EDLGGSWGNTDKT
+142 EDLGGIWGNTDKT

-259 TIRGDAVAEA
+259 TIRGDAAAEA
-269 TLEVGMSYTLD
+269 ALEVGMSYTLD

-336 YTVTLH
+336 YTATLH
-342 VNEVGHAYPFEF
+342 VYEKGHAYPFEF
-354 KGLHSAQLSDIK
+354 KGLHSMQLSDIK

-410 ANGDCNGGLAVS
+410 ANGDFNGGLAVS

-469 GTANSYGTAYTS
+469 GTANPYGTAYTS

-500 AADYVATTVTKTASD
+500 AAGYLATTVTKTASD

-523 ISAAIPAATTVT
+523 MSASIPAAIDVTVT
-535 VKAPAGSTVSV
+535 APAGSTIST
-546 GTFRNYWSY
+546 GTFGSY
-555 EFAEPTAVTDDADG
+555 YTYQFFTAESVENVGGNVKATFRVPTT
-569 VTASFTLAVVP
+569 S
-580 ERDSYMNYNYHF
+580 SYNHF
-592 VRVQHPDGVTYWTFG
+592 LRVQNPDGVTYWTFA
-607 KWNTAQTITV
+607 KWTSAQDITV
-617 TSEDLH
+617 TKKDLH
-623 IGDAKNTKDS
+623 IGETDCTKDS
-633 VYRFDQ
+633 VYRFDK
-639 NMYDRADI
+639 NVYDRADI
-647 YLNVNRQGYINMETG
+647 YLNVNRQGYINMESG

-676 ESFMNTQIALPDM
+676 EGFMNNQIALPDM

-791 LDAEHDIL
+791 IDAEHDIL

-885 ADGNVLPANT
+885 ANGNVLPANT
-895 EYKAGDTV
+895 EYKAGDKV

-921 NHTFILYYEDADGNK
+921 NHSFILYYEDADGNK

-941 PAGFGG
+941 PGNAG

-987 PTHRSVSY
+987 PTHRGVSY
-995 TKGIDRQYGTSAAA
+995 TKGMDRQYGTSAAA
-1009 VLAQL
+1009 ALAQL

-1059 AQKEQVTNADVL
+1059 AQKEQVTNADTL

-1087 EKAIDAI
+1087 KKAIDAI

-1122 VSNYDTLLAAEARLA
+1122 VSNYNTLLAAEARFA
-1137 ELEDAAARAAYA
+1137 ELKDAAARAAYA

-1160 ETLGTPD
+1160 ETLGTPN

-1205 DERLDEN
+1205 
-1212 RATDN
+1212 
-1217 ARVILAL
+1217 
-1224 TAIGKD
+1224 
-1230 VTNVGG
+1230 
-1236 HNLLAGL
+1236 

>member
-71 DALGSYSQTGAE
+71 DALGSYPQSGAE
-83 SGYIS
+83 SNYIT
-88 EINGLRA
+88 EINGLKA
-95 GAGNYMAGW
+95 GAGGAMSGW

-109 DWFTNAGFSEFTVKD
+109 DWFTNEGFGAFTAAK

-131 EIHLMYSMNGG
+131 EIRIMYTCNYG
-142 EDLGGSWGNTDKT
+142 EDLGGIWGNTDKT

-165 LDKAFDKD
+165 LDKAFGKNT
-173 AHEYTLTIPADVS
+173 HEYTLTIPADVS

-259 TIRGDAVAEA
+259 TIRGDAAAEA

-342 VNEVGHAYPFEF
+342 VYEKGHAYPFAF
-354 KGLHSAQLSDIK
+354 KGLHSAQLNDIK
-366 VYTYTDGVKGTQN
+366 VYTYTDGVKGTQD
-379 LLEGKSTEADGYKLK
+379 LLADKTTEADGYALK

-410 ANGDCNGGLAVS
+410 ANGDFNGGLAIS
-422 VAVGGGEISLS
+422 VAVGGGDVTVS
-433 RVNEIYATN
+433 RVYQIYASN

-481 GLYVAGETVKATL
+481 GLYVAGDTVKATL

-500 AADYVATTVTKTASD
+500 AAGYLATTVTKTTDASS
-515 TKDGYALS
+515 GGLS
-523 ISAAIPAATTVT
+523 MSASIPAAIDVTVT
-535 VKAPAGSTVSV
+535 APAGSTIST
-546 GTFRNYWSY
+546 GTFGSY
-555 EFAEPTAVTDDADG
+555 YTYQFFTAESVENVGGNVKATFRVPTT
-569 VTASFTLAVVP
+569 TS
-580 ERDSYMNYNYHF
+580 SYNHF
-592 VRVQHPDGVTYWTFG
+592 LRVQNPDGVTYWTFA
-607 KWNTAQTITV
+607 KWTSAQDITV
-617 TSEDLH
+617 TKEDLH
-623 IGDAKNTKDS
+623 IGETDCTKDS
-633 VYRFDQ
+633 VYRFDK
-639 NMYDRADI
+639 NVYDRADI
-647 YLNVNRQGYINMETG
+647 YLNVNRQGYINMESG

-676 ESFMNTQIALPDM
+676 EGFMNSQIALPDM

-779 PGVNVTKDEQKY
+779 PGVNVTKNEQKY
-791 LDAEHDIL
+791 IDAEHDIL

-873 VTARQVSYDLVD
+873 VTARQVSYDLVG

-913 KEKLSGVY
+913 KEKISGVY
-921 NHTFILYYEDADGNK
+921 NHSFILYYEDADGNK
-936 YQSAA
+936 YQSAV
-941 PAGFGG
+941 PGFGG

-980 IGGFGGV
+980 IGGFGGM
-987 PTHRSVSY
+987 PTHRGVSY
-995 TKGIDRQYGTSAAA
+995 TKGMDRQYGTSAAA

-1046 IAAARSAYDALTA
+1046 IAAARSAYNALTD

-1160 ETLGTPD
+1160 ETLGTPN

-1342 TFSTAFSGKTSESTA
+1342 TFSTAFSGKTSESAA

-1448 TNPDKPSTGD
+1448 EQPDQPTNPDKPSTGD

>member
-39 TTYTAADAPWTG
+39 TTYTAANAPWTG

-88 EINGLRA
+88 EINDLRA
-95 GAGNYMAGW
+95 GAGGAMSGW

-165 LDKAFDKD
+165 LDKAFDKNT
-173 AHEYTLTIPADVS
+173 HEYTLTIPADVS

-259 TIRGDAVAEA
+259 TIRGDAAAEA

-342 VNEVGHAYPFEF
+342 VYEKGHAYPFEF

-366 VYTYTDGVKGTQN
+366 VYAYTNGVKGTQN

-410 ANGDCNGGLAVS
+410 ANGDFNGGLAIS
-422 VAVGGGEISLS
+422 VAVGGGEVTLG
-433 RVNEIYATN
+433 RVYQIYASN

-469 GTANSYGTAYTS
+469 GTADSWGTVYTS
-481 GLYVAGETVKATL
+481 GLYVAGDTVKATL

-500 AADYVATTVTKTASD
+500 AAGYLATTVTKTTDASS
-515 TKDGYALS
+515 GGLS
-523 ISAAIPAATTVT
+523 MSASIPAAIDVTVT
-535 VKAPAGSTVSV
+535 APAGSTIST
-546 GTFRNYWSY
+546 GTFGSY
-555 EFAEPTAVTDDADG
+555 YTYQFFTAESVENVGGNVKATFRVPT
-569 VTASFTLAVVP
+569 S
-580 ERDSYMNYNYHF
+580 SYNHF
-592 VRVQHPDGVTYWTFG
+592 LRVQNPDGVTYWTFA
-607 KWNTAQTITV
+607 KWTSAQDITV
-617 TSEDLH
+617 TKEDLH
-623 IGDAKNTKDS
+623 IGEKDCTKDS
-633 VYRFDQ
+633 VYRFDK
-639 NMYDRADI
+639 NMYDRAGI
-647 YLNVNRQGYINMETG
+647 YLNVNRQGYINMESG

-676 ESFMNTQIALPDM
+676 ENFMNSQIALPDM

-779 PGVNVTKDEQKY
+779 PGVKVTKDEQKY
-791 LDAEHDIL
+791 IDAEHDIL

-895 EYKAGDTV
+895 EYKAGDKV
-903 YLQFHDLLSP
+903 YVQFHDLISP

-921 NHTFILYYEDADGNK
+921 NFNFSLYYEGENGTFF
-936 YQSAA
+936 QSK
-941 PAGFGG
+941 PGSPFGV
-947 MYDFNGNPVRQRI
+947 YDFSGNPVRQLI
-960 TITIP
+960 EITIP
-965 KDCSTLSYDLTGAIK
+965 EGWTDLAYDLTGAIK
-980 IGGFGGV
+980 VGGFGGV
-987 PTHRSVSY
+987 PTHRGVSY

-1046 IAAARSAYDALTA
+1046 IAAARSAYDALTD
-1059 AQKEQVTNADVL
+1059 AQKEQVTNADTL

-1122 VSNYDTLLAAEARLA
+1122 VSNYNTLLAAEARLA
-1137 ELEDAAARAAYA
+1137 ELKDAAARAAYA

-1160 ETLGTPD
+1160 ETLGTPN

-1217 ARVILAL
+1217 ARLILAL

-1318 TNDAVKAAV
+1318 TNDAVKVAV

>member
-88 EINGLRA
+88 EINGLEA
-95 GAGNYMAGW
+95 GAGGNYMAGW

-259 TIRGDAVAEA
+259 TIRGDAAAEA

-342 VNEVGHAYPFEF
+342 VYEKGHAYPFEF

-410 ANGDCNGGLAVS
+410 ANGDFNGGTVIS
-422 VAVGGGEISLS
+422 VAVGGGEVTLG
-433 RVNEIYATN
+433 RVYQIYASN
-442 SGWVKDTDYSISYQ
+442 SGWVKDTDYSVSYQ

-469 GTANSYGTAYTS
+469 GTADSWGTVYTS
-481 GLYVAGETVKATL
+481 GLYVAGDTVKATL

-500 AADYVATTVTKTASD
+500 AAGYLATTVTKTTDASS
-515 TKDGYALS
+515 GGLS
-523 ISAAIPAATTVT
+523 MSASIPAAIDVTVT
-535 VKAPAGSTVSV
+535 APAGSTIST
-546 GTFRNYWSY
+546 GTFGSY
-555 EFAEPTAVTDDADG
+555 YTYQFFTAESVENVGGNVKATFRVPT
-569 VTASFTLAVVP
+569 S
-580 ERDSYMNYNYHF
+580 SYNHF
-592 VRVQHPDGVTYWTFG
+592 LRVQNPDGVTYWTFA
-607 KWNTAQTITV
+607 KWTSAQDITV
-617 TSEDLH
+617 TKEDLH
-623 IGDAKNTKDS
+623 IGETDCTKDS
-633 VYRFDQ
+633 VYRFDK
-639 NMYDRADI
+639 NMYDRAGI
-647 YLNVNRQGYINMETG
+647 YLNVNRQGYINMESG

-676 ESFMNTQIALPDM
+676 ENFMNSQIALPDM

-748 FSAIWP
+748 FSATWP
-754 ECTGVFVVSVDN
+754 ELTGVFVVSVDN

-779 PGVNVTKDEQKY
+779 PGVKVTKDEQKY
-791 LDAEHDIL
+791 IDAEHDIL

-885 ADGNVLPANT
+885 ANGNVLPANT
-895 EYKAGDTV
+895 EYKAGDKV
-903 YLQFHDLLSP
+903 YVQFHDLISP

-921 NHTFILYYEDADGNK
+921 NFNFSLYYEGENGTFF
-936 YQSAA
+936 QSK
-941 PAGFGG
+941 PGSPFGV
-947 MYDFNGNPVRQRI
+947 YDFSGNPVRQLI
-960 TITIP
+960 EITIP
-965 KDCSTLSYDLTGAIK
+965 EGWTDLAYDLTGAIK
-980 IGGFGGV
+980 VGGFGGV
-987 PTHRSVSY
+987 PTHRGVSY
-995 TKGIDRQYGTSAAA
+995 TKGIDRQYGISTAA

-1046 IAAARSAYDALTA
+1046 IAAARSAYDALTD
-1059 AQKEQVTNADVL
+1059 AQKEQVTNADTL

-1122 VSNYDTLLAAEARLA
+1122 VSNYNTLLAAEARLA
-1137 ELEDAAARAAYA
+1137 ELKDAAARAAYA

-1160 ETLGTPD
+1160 ETLGTPN

-1291 GGWDMMG
+1291 GGWAMMG

-1303 DITAMAIQALAPYYD
+1303 DITAMAMQALAPYYD
-1318 TNDAVKAAV
+1318 TNGAVKAAV

>member
-71 DALGSYSQTGAE
+71 DALGSYPQTGAE

-88 EINGLRA
+88 EINGLKA
-95 GAGNYMAGW
+95 GAGGNYMAGW

-109 DWFTNAGFSEFTVKD
+109 DWFTNEGFGAFTAAK

-142 EDLGGSWGNTDKT
+142 EDLGGIWGNTDKT

-259 TIRGDAVAEA
+259 TIRGDAAAEA
-269 TLEVGMSYTLD
+269 ALEVGMSYTLD

-336 YTVTLH
+336 YTATLH
-342 VNEVGHAYPFEF
+342 VYEKGHAYPFEF
-354 KGLHSAQLSDIK
+354 KGLHSMQLSDIK

-469 GTANSYGTAYTS
+469 GTANPYGTAYTS

-500 AADYVATTVTKTASD
+500 AAGYLATTVTKTASD

-523 ISAAIPAATTVT
+523 MSASIPAAIDVTVT
-535 VKAPAGSTVSV
+535 APAGSTIST
-546 GTFRNYWSY
+546 GTFGSY
-555 EFAEPTAVTDDADG
+555 YTYQFFTAESVENVGGNVKATFRVPTT
-569 VTASFTLAVVP
+569 TS
-580 ERDSYMNYNYHF
+580 SYNHF
-592 VRVQHPDGVTYWTFG
+592 LRVQNPDGVTYWTFA
-607 KWNTAQTITV
+607 KWTSAQDITV
-617 TSEDLH
+617 TKEDLH
-623 IGDAKNTKDS
+623 IGETDCTKDS
-633 VYRFDQ
+633 VYRFDK
-639 NMYDRADI
+639 NVYDRADI
-647 YLNVNRQGYINMETG
+647 YLNVNRQGYINMKSG

-676 ESFMNTQIALPDM
+676 EGFMNNQIALPDM

-791 LDAEHDIL
+791 IDAEHDIL
-799 FYLGNAGASYT
+799 SYLGNAGASYT

-885 ADGNVLPANT
+885 ANGNVLPANT
-895 EYKAGDTV
+895 EYKAGDKV
-903 YLQFHDLLSP
+903 YVQFHDLISP
-913 KEKLSGVY
+913 QEKLSGVY
-921 NHTFILYYEDADGNK
+921 NFSFSLYYEGENGTFF
-936 YQSAA
+936 QSK
-941 PAGFGG
+941 PGSPYGV
-947 MYDFNGNPVRQRI
+947 YDFSGNPVRQLI
-960 TITIP
+960 EITIP
-965 KDCSTLSYDLTGAIK
+965 EGWTDLAYDLTGAIK
-980 IGGFGGV
+980 VGGFGGV
-987 PTHRSVSY
+987 PTHRGVSY
-995 TKGIDRQYGTSAAA
+995 TKGMDRQYGTSPAA

-1122 VSNYDTLLAAEARLA
+1122 VSNYNTLLAAETRFA
-1137 ELEDAAARAAYA
+1137 ELKDAAARAAYA

-1160 ETLGTPD
+1160 ETLGTPN

-1199 QENCDA
+1199 QENCNA

-1327 DKALD
+1327 DKALN

>member
-71 DALGSYSQTGAE
+71 DALGSYSQSGAE
-83 SGYIS
+83 SNYIT
-88 EINGLRA
+88 EINSLKA
-95 GAGNYMAGW
+95 GAGGAMSGW

-109 DWFTNAGFSEFTVKD
+109 DWFTNEGFGAFTAAK

-131 EIHLMYSMNGG
+131 EIRIMYTCNYG
-142 EDLGGSWGNTDKT
+142 EDLGGIWGNTDKT

-165 LDKAFDKD
+165 LDKAFGKNT
-173 AHEYTLTIPADVS
+173 HEYTLTIPADVS

-259 TIRGDAVAEA
+259 TIRGDAAAEA

-342 VNEVGHAYPFEF
+342 VYEKGHAYPFEF

-410 ANGDCNGGLAVS
+410 ANGDFNGGLAIS
-422 VAVGGGEISLS
+422 VAVGGGDVTVS
-433 RVNEIYATN
+433 RVYQIYASN
-442 SGWVKDTDYSISYQ
+442 SGWVKDADYSISYQ

-469 GTANSYGTAYTS
+469 GTANPYGTAYTS
-481 GLYVAGETVKATL
+481 GLYVAGDTAKATL

-500 AADYVATTVTKTASD
+500 AAGYLATTVTKTTNASS
-515 TKDGYALS
+515 GGLS
-523 ISAAIPAATTVT
+523 MSASIPAAIDVTVT
-535 VKAPAGSTVSV
+535 APAGSTIST
-546 GTFRNYWSY
+546 GTFGTYYTYQFFTAESVENVGGNVKATFRVPTSSY
-555 EFAEPTAVTDDADG
+555 
-569 VTASFTLAVVP
+569 
-580 ERDSYMNYNYHF
+580 NHF
-592 VRVQHPDGVTYWTFG
+592 LRVQNPDGVTYWTFA
-607 KWNTAQTITV
+607 KWTSAQDITV
-617 TSEDLH
+617 TKEDLH
-623 IGDAKNTKDS
+623 IGETDCTKDS
-633 VYRFDQ
+633 VYRFDK

-647 YLNVNRQGYINMETG
+647 YLNVNRQGYINMESG

-676 ESFMNTQIALPDM
+676 EGFLNNQIALPDM

-791 LDAEHDIL
+791 IDAEHDIL

-987 PTHRSVSY
+987 PTHRGVSY
-995 TKGIDRQYGTSAAA
+995 TKGMDRQYGTSAAA

-1046 IAAARSAYDALTA
+1046 IAAARSAYDALTD
-1059 AQKEQVTNADVL
+1059 AQKEQVTNADTL

-1342 TFSTAFSGKTSESTA
+1342 TFSTAFSGKTSESAA

>member
-71 DALGSYSQTGAE
+71 DALGSYPQTGAE

-88 EINGLRA
+88 EINGLKA
-95 GAGNYMAGW
+95 GAGGNYMAGW

-109 DWFTNAGFSEFTVKD
+109 DWFTNEGFGAFTAAK

-142 EDLGGSWGNTDKT
+142 EDLGGIWGNTDKT

-259 TIRGDAVAEA
+259 TIRGDAAAET

-315 DAAGTV
+315 DAAGNV

-342 VNEVGHAYPFEF
+342 VYEKGHAYPFEF
-354 KGLHSAQLSDIK
+354 KGLHSMQLSDIK

-481 GLYVAGETVKATL
+481 GLYVAGDTVKATL

-515 TKDGYALS
+515 MKDGYALS
-523 ISAAIPAATTVT
+523 MSASIPAAIDVTVT
-535 VKAPAGSTVSV
+535 APAGSTIST
-546 GTFRNYWSY
+546 GTFGSY
-555 EFAEPTAVTDDADG
+555 YTYQFFTAESVENVGGNVKATFRVPTT
-569 VTASFTLAVVP
+569 TS
-580 ERDSYMNYNYHF
+580 SYNHF
-592 VRVQHPDGVTYWTFG
+592 LRVQNPDGVTYWTFA
-607 KWNTAQTITV
+607 KWTSAQDITV
-617 TSEDLH
+617 TKEDLH
-623 IGDAKNTKDS
+623 IGEMDCTKDS
-633 VYRFDQ
+633 VYRFDK
-639 NMYDRADI
+639 NVYDRADI
-647 YLNVNRQGYINMETG
+647 YLNVNRQGYINMKSG

-676 ESFMNTQIALPDM
+676 EGFMNNQIALPDM

-779 PGVNVTKDEQKY
+779 PGVNVTKNEQKY
-791 LDAEHDIL
+791 IDAEHDIL

-885 ADGNVLPANT
+885 ANGNVLPANT
-895 EYKAGDTV
+895 EYKAGDKV
-903 YLQFHDLLSP
+903 YVQFHDLISP
-913 KEKLSGVY
+913 QEKLSGVY
-921 NHTFILYYEDADGNK
+921 NFSFSLYYEGENGTFF
-936 YQSAA
+936 QSK
-941 PAGFGG
+941 PGSPYGV
-947 MYDFNGNPVRQRI
+947 YDFSGNPVRQLI
-960 TITIP
+960 EITIP
-965 KDCSTLSYDLTGAIK
+965 EGWTDLAYDLTGAIK
-980 IGGFGGV
+980 VGGFGGV
-987 PTHRSVSY
+987 PTHRGVSY
-995 TKGIDRQYGTSAAA
+995 TKGMDRQYGTSPAA

-1039 TPDSGDA
+1039 TPDSGAA
-1046 IAAARSAYDALTA
+1046 IAAARSAYNALTA

-1077 YTDVVAIDGA
+1077 YTDVVAIDGV

-1122 VSNYDTLLAAEARLA
+1122 VSNYNTLLAAEARLA

-1160 ETLGTPD
+1160 ETLGTPN

>member
-1 MKKRIISLLMALVL
+1 M
-15 AFSLLPTAA
+15 
-24 FAADHADQVR
+24 
-34 VIVEN
+34 IVEN
-39 TTYTAADAPWTG
+39 TTYTAADALWTG

-83 SGYIS
+83 SNYIT
-88 EINGLRA
+88 EINGLKA
-95 GAGNYMAGW
+95 GAGGAMSGW

-109 DWFTNAGFSEFTVKD
+109 DWFTNEGFGAFTAAK

-131 EIHLMYSMNGG
+131 EIRLMYSMNGG
-142 EDLGGSWGNTDKT
+142 EDIGGSWGNTDKT
-155 VKNVTFSAGT
+155 VKNVAFSAGT

-173 AHEYTLTIPADVS
+173 THEYTLTIPADVN

-204 VGGTEYA
+204 VGGTEYV

-237 DNDGEAQSYTFKVEQ
+237 ANDGEAQTYTFKVEQ

-259 TIRGDAVAEA
+259 TLRGDATAEA

-342 VNEVGHAYPFEF
+342 VYEKGHAYPFEF

-379 LLEGKSTEADGYKLK
+379 LLEGKTTEEDGYKLK

-410 ANGDCNGGLAVS
+410 ANGDFNGGLAIS
-422 VAVGGGEISLS
+422 VAVGGGDVTVS
-433 RVNEIYATN
+433 RVYQIYASN
-442 SGWVKDTDYSISYQ
+442 SGWVKDTDYSVSYQ

-469 GTANSYGTAYTS
+469 GTANPYGTAYTS
-481 GLYVAGETVKATL
+481 GLYVAGDTVKATL

-500 AADYVATTVTKTASD
+500 AAGYLATTVTKTTNASS
-515 TKDGYALS
+515 GGLS
-523 ISAAIPAATTVT
+523 MSASIPAAIDVTVT
-535 VKAPAGSTVSV
+535 APAGSTIST
-546 GTFRNYWSY
+546 GTFGSY
-555 EFAEPTAVTDDADG
+555 YTYQFFTAESVENVGGNVKATFRVPT
-569 VTASFTLAVVP
+569 S
-580 ERDSYMNYNYHF
+580 SYNHF
-592 VRVQHPDGVTYWTFG
+592 LRVQNPDGVTYWTFA
-607 KWNTAQTITV
+607 KWTSAQDITV
-617 TSEDLH
+617 TKEDLH
-623 IGDAKNTKDS
+623 IGETDCTKDS
-633 VYRFDQ
+633 VYRFDK
-639 NMYDRADI
+639 NMYDRAGI
-647 YLNVNRQGYINMETG
+647 YLNVNRQGYINMESG

-676 ESFMNTQIALPDM
+676 ESFSNSQIALPDM
-689 HYQVIDFD
+689 HYQVIDFN

-706 TPDANNSS
+706 TPDANNSG

-754 ECTGVFVVSVDN
+754 ELTGVFVVSVDN
-766 DGSAIETNMEIAR
+766 DGSAIETNTFLDRMNA
-779 PGVNVTKDEQKY
+779 NVTKDEQKY
-791 LDAEHDIL
+791 IDAEHDIL
-799 FYLGNAGASYT
+799 FYLGNDGASYT

-895 EYKAGDTV
+895 EYKAGDKV
-903 YLQFHDLLSP
+903 YVQFHDLISP

-921 NHTFILYYEDADGNK
+921 NFNFSLYYEGENGTFF
-936 YQSAA
+936 QSK
-941 PAGFGG
+941 PGSPFGV
-947 MYDFNGNPVRQRI
+947 YDFSGNPVRQLI
-960 TITIP
+960 EITIP
-965 KDCSTLSYDLTGAIK
+965 EGWTDLAYDLTGAIK
-980 IGGFGGV
+980 VGGFGGV
-987 PTHRSVSY
+987 PTHRGVSY
-995 TKGIDRQYGTSAAA
+995 TKGMDRQYGTTTATI
-1009 VLAQL
+1009 LAQL

-1046 IAAARSAYDALTA
+1046 IAAARSAYDALTD
-1059 AQKEQVTNADVL
+1059 AQKEQVTNADTL

-1122 VSNYDTLLAAEARLA
+1122 VSNYDTLLAAEARFA
-1137 ELEDAAARAAYA
+1137 ELKDAAARAAYA

-1160 ETLGTPD
+1160 ETLGTPN

-1332 ALSAMQNDDG
+1332 VLSAMQNDDG

-1448 TNPDKPSTGD
+1448 EQPDQPTNPDKPSTGD

>member
-1 MKKRIISLLMALVL
+1 MKKRIISLLMVLVL

-95 GAGNYMAGW
+95 GAGGAMSGW

-109 DWFTNAGFSEFTVKD
+109 DWFTNFGFSEFTVKD

-142 EDLGGSWGNTDKT
+142 EDLGGSWENTDKT
-155 VKNVTFSAGT
+155 VKDVTFSAGT

-186 SVVVTPT
+186 GVVVTPT

-237 DNDGEAQSYTFKVEQ
+237 ANDGEAQSYTFKVEQ

-259 TIRGDAVAEA
+259 TIHGDAAAEA

-342 VNEVGHAYPFEF
+342 VYEKGHAYPFEF

-410 ANGDCNGGLAVS
+410 ANGDFNGGTVIS
-422 VAVGGGEISLS
+422 VAVGGGEVTLG
-433 RVNEIYATN
+433 RVYQIYASN

-469 GTANSYGTAYTS
+469 GTADSWGTVYTS
-481 GLYVAGETVKATL
+481 GLYAAGDTVKATL

-500 AADYVATTVTKTASD
+500 AAGYLATTVTKTTDASS
-515 TKDGYALS
+515 GGLS
-523 ISAAIPAATTVT
+523 MSASIPAAIDVTVT
-535 VKAPAGSTVSV
+535 APAGSSIST
-546 GTFRNYWSY
+546 GTFGSY
-555 EFAEPTAVTDDADG
+555 YTYQFFTAESVENVGGNVKATFRVPT
-569 VTASFTLAVVP
+569 S
-580 ERDSYMNYNYHF
+580 SYNHF
-592 VRVQHPDGVTYWTFG
+592 LRVQNPDGVTYWTFA
-607 KWNTAQTITV
+607 KWTSAQDITV
-617 TSEDLH
+617 TKEDLH
-623 IGDAKNTKDS
+623 IGEKDCTKDS
-633 VYRFDQ
+633 VYRFDK
-639 NMYDRADI
+639 NMYDRAGI
-647 YLNVNRQGYINMETG
+647 YLNVNRQGYINMESG

-676 ESFMNTQIALPDM
+676 ENFMNSQIALPDM

-779 PGVNVTKDEQKY
+779 PGINVTKDEQKY
-791 LDAEHDIL
+791 IDAEHDIL

-885 ADGNVLPANT
+885 ANGNVLPANT
-895 EYKAGDTV
+895 EYKAGDKV
-903 YLQFHDLLSP
+903 YVQFHDLISP

-921 NHTFILYYEDADGNK
+921 NFNFSLYYEGENGTFF
-936 YQSAA
+936 QSK
-941 PAGFGG
+941 PGSPFGV
-947 MYDFNGNPVRQRI
+947 YDFSGNPVRQLI
-960 TITIP
+960 EITIP
-965 KDCSTLSYDLTGAIK
+965 EGWTDLAYDLTGAIK
-980 IGGFGGV
+980 VGGFGGV
-987 PTHRSVSY
+987 PTHRGVSY

-1046 IAAARSAYDALTA
+1046 IAAARSAYDALTDS
-1059 AQKEQVTNADVL
+1059 QKAEVNNYDTL
-1071 TAAEAR
+1071 LAAEAR
-1077 YTDVVAIDGA
+1077 YTDVVAIDGV

-1137 ELEDAAARAAYA
+1137 ELKDAAARAAYA

-1160 ETLGTPD
+1160 ETLGTPN

-1205 DERLDEN
+1205 
-1212 RATDN
+1212 
-1217 ARVILAL
+1217 
-1224 TAIGKD
+1224 
-1230 VTNVGG
+1230 
-1236 HNLLAGL
+1236 

-1375 FIKNGV
+1375 FIKNGL

>member
-1 MKKRIISLLMALVL
+1 M
-15 AFSLLPTAA
+15 
-24 FAADHADQVR
+24 
-34 VIVEN
+34 IVEN

-95 GAGNYMAGW
+95 GAGGAMSGW

-109 DWFTNAGFSEFTVKD
+109 DWFTNFGFSEFTVKD

-237 DNDGEAQSYTFKVEQ
+237 ANDGEAQSYTFKVEQ

-259 TIRGDAVAEA
+259 TIRGDAAAEA

-342 VNEVGHAYPFEF
+342 VYEKGHAYPFEF

-410 ANGDCNGGLAVS
+410 ANGDFNGGTVIS
-422 VAVGGGEISLS
+422 VAVGGGEVTLG
-433 RVNEIYATN
+433 RVYQIYASN
-442 SGWVKDTDYSISYQ
+442 SGWVKDTDYSVSYQ

-469 GTANSYGTAYTS
+469 GTADSWGTVYTS
-481 GLYVAGETVKATL
+481 GLYVAGDTVNATL

-500 AADYVATTVTKTASD
+500 AAGYLATTVTKTTDASS
-515 TKDGYALS
+515 GGLS
-523 ISAAIPAATTVT
+523 MSASIPAAIDVTVT
-535 VKAPAGSTVSV
+535 APAGSTIST
-546 GTFRNYWSY
+546 GTFGSY
-555 EFAEPTAVTDDADG
+555 YTYQFFTAESVENVGGNVKATFRVPT
-569 VTASFTLAVVP
+569 S
-580 ERDSYMNYNYHF
+580 SYNHF
-592 VRVQHPDGVTYWTFG
+592 LRVQNPDGVTYWTFA
-607 KWNTAQTITV
+607 KWTSAQDITV
-617 TSEDLH
+617 TKEDLH
-623 IGDAKNTKDS
+623 IGETDCTKDS
-633 VYRFDQ
+633 VYRFDK
-639 NMYDRADI
+639 NVYDRAGI
-647 YLNVNRQGYINMETG
+647 YLNVNRQGYINMESG

-676 ESFMNTQIALPDM
+676 ENFMNSQIALPDM

-754 ECTGVFVVSVDN
+754 ELTGVFVVSVDN

-779 PGVNVTKDEQKY
+779 PGIKVTKDEQKY
-791 LDAEHDIL
+791 IDAEHDIL

-895 EYKAGDTV
+895 EYKAGDKV
-903 YLQFHDLLSP
+903 YVQFHDLISP

-921 NHTFILYYEDADGNK
+921 NFNFSLYYEGENGTFF
-936 YQSAA
+936 QSK
-941 PAGFGG
+941 PGSPFGV
-947 MYDFNGNPVRQRI
+947 YDFSGNPVRQLI
-960 TITIP
+960 EITIP
-965 KDCSTLSYDLTGAIK
+965 EGWTDLAYDLTGAIK
-980 IGGFGGV
+980 VGGFGGV
-987 PTHRSVSY
+987 PTHRGVSY

-1046 IAAARSAYDALTA
+1046 IAAARSAYDALTD
-1059 AQKEQVTNADVL
+1059 AQKEQVTNADTL

-1077 YTDVVAIDGA
+1077 YTDVVAIDGV

-1137 ELEDAAARAAYA
+1137 ELKDAAARAAYA

-1160 ETLGTPD
+1160 ETLGTPN

-1375 FIKNGV
+1375 FIKNGL

>member
-88 EINGLRA
+88 EINDLRA
-95 GAGNYMAGW
+95 GAGGAMSGW

-109 DWFTNAGFSEFTVKD
+109 DWFTNFGFSEFTVKD

-165 LDKAFDKD
+165 LDKAFEKNT
-173 AHEYTLTIPADVS
+173 HEYTLTIPADVS

-237 DNDGEAQSYTFKVEQ
+237 ANDGEAQSYTFKVEQ

-259 TIRGDAVAEA
+259 TIRGDAAAEA

-342 VNEVGHAYPFEF
+342 VYEKGHAYPFEF
-354 KGLHSAQLSDIK
+354 KGLHNAQLSDIK

-410 ANGDCNGGLAVS
+410 ANGDFNGGTVIS
-422 VAVGGGEISLS
+422 VAVGGGEVTLG
-433 RVNEIYATN
+433 RVYQIYASN
-442 SGWVKDTDYSISYQ
+442 SGWVKDTDYSVSYQ

-469 GTANSYGTAYTS
+469 GTADSWGTVYTS
-481 GLYVAGETVKATL
+481 GLYVAGDTVKATL

-500 AADYVATTVTKTASD
+500 AAGYLATTVTKTTDASS
-515 TKDGYALS
+515 GGLS
-523 ISAAIPAATTVT
+523 MSASIPAAIDVTVT
-535 VKAPAGSTVSV
+535 APAGSTIST
-546 GTFRNYWSY
+546 GTFGSY
-555 EFAEPTAVTDDADG
+555 YTYQFFTAESVENVGGNVKATFRVPT
-569 VTASFTLAVVP
+569 S
-580 ERDSYMNYNYHF
+580 SYNHF
-592 VRVQHPDGVTYWTFG
+592 LRVQNPDGVTYWTFA
-607 KWNTAQTITV
+607 KWTSAQDITV
-617 TSEDLH
+617 TKEDLH
-623 IGDAKNTKDS
+623 IGETDCTKDS
-633 VYRFDQ
+633 VYRFDK
-639 NMYDRADI
+639 NMYDRAGI
-647 YLNVNRQGYINMETG
+647 YLNVNRQGYINMESG

-676 ESFMNTQIALPDM
+676 ENFMNSQIALPDM

-754 ECTGVFVVSVDN
+754 ELTGVFVVSVDN

-779 PGVNVTKDEQKY
+779 PGINVTKNEQKY
-791 LDAEHDIL
+791 IDAEHDIL

-895 EYKAGDTV
+895 EYKAGDKV
-903 YLQFHDLLSP
+903 YVQFHDLISP

-921 NHTFILYYEDADGNK
+921 NFNFSLYYEGENGTFF
-936 YQSAA
+936 QSK
-941 PAGFGG
+941 PGSPFGV
-947 MYDFNGNPVRQRI
+947 YDFSGNPVRQLI
-960 TITIP
+960 EITIP
-965 KDCSTLSYDLTGAIK
+965 EGWTDLAYDLTGAIK
-980 IGGFGGV
+980 VGGFGGV
-987 PTHRSVSY
+987 PTHRGVSY

-1046 IAAARSAYDALTA
+1046 IAAARSAYDALTD
-1059 AQKEQVTNADVL
+1059 AQKEQVTNADTL

-1077 YTDVVAIDGA
+1077 YTDVIAIDGV

-1137 ELEDAAARAAYA
+1137 ELKDAAARAAYA

-1375 FIKNGV
+1375 FIKNGL

>member
-71 DALGSYSQTGAE
+71 DALGSYPQTGAE

-88 EINGLRA
+88 EINGLKA
-95 GAGNYMAGW
+95 GAGGNYMAGW

-109 DWFTNAGFSEFTVKD
+109 DWFTNEGFGAFTAAK

-142 EDLGGSWGNTDKT
+142 EDLGGIWGNTDKT

-259 TIRGDAVAEA
+259 TIRGDAAAEA
-269 TLEVGMSYTLD
+269 ALEVGMSYTLD

-336 YTVTLH
+336 YTATLH
-342 VNEVGHAYPFEF
+342 VYEKGHAYPFEF
-354 KGLHSAQLSDIK
+354 KGLHSMQLSDIK
-366 VYTYTDGVKGTQN
+366 VYTYTNGVKGTQN

-410 ANGDCNGGLAVS
+410 ANGDFNGGLAVS

-469 GTANSYGTAYTS
+469 GTANPYGTAYTS

-500 AADYVATTVTKTASD
+500 AAGYLATTVTKTASD

-523 ISAAIPAATTVT
+523 MSASIPSAIDVTVT
-535 VKAPAGSTVSV
+535 APAGSTIST
-546 GTFRNYWSY
+546 GTFGSY
-555 EFAEPTAVTDDADG
+555 YTYQFFTAESVENVGGNVKATFRVPTT
-569 VTASFTLAVVP
+569 TS
-580 ERDSYMNYNYHF
+580 SYNHF
-592 VRVQHPDGVTYWTFG
+592 LRVQNPDGVTYWTFA
-607 KWNTAQTITV
+607 KWTSAQDITV
-617 TSEDLH
+617 TKEDLH
-623 IGDAKNTKDS
+623 IGEMDCTKDS
-633 VYRFDQ
+633 VYRFDK
-639 NMYDRADI
+639 NVYDRADI
-647 YLNVNRQGYINMETG
+647 YLNVNRQGYINMKSG

-676 ESFMNTQIALPDM
+676 EGFMNNQIALPDM

-791 LDAEHDIL
+791 IDAEHDIL
-799 FYLGNAGASYT
+799 FYLGNDGASYT

-885 ADGNVLPANT
+885 ANGNVLPANT
-895 EYKAGDTV
+895 EYKAGDKV
-903 YLQFHDLLSP
+903 YVQFHDLISP
-913 KEKLSGVY
+913 QEKLSGVY
-921 NHTFILYYEDADGNK
+921 NFSFSLYYEGENGTFF
-936 YQSAA
+936 QSK
-941 PAGFGG
+941 PGSPYGV
-947 MYDFNGNPVRQRI
+947 YDFSGNPVRQLI
-960 TITIP
+960 EITIP
-965 KDCSTLSYDLTGAIK
+965 EGWTDLAYDLTGAIK
-980 IGGFGGV
+980 VGGFGGV
-987 PTHRSVSY
+987 PTHRGVSY
-995 TKGIDRQYGTSAAA
+995 TKGMDRQYGTSPAA

-1014 PALSLKLEGWH
+1014 PQLSLKLEGWH

-1122 VSNYDTLLAAEARLA
+1122 VSNYDTLLAAEARFA
-1137 ELEDAAARAAYA
+1137 ELKDAAARAAYA

-1160 ETLGTPD
+1160 ETLGTPN

-1375 FIKNGV
+1375 FIKNGL

>member
-71 DALGSYSQTGAE
+71 DALGSYPQTGAE

-88 EINGLRA
+88 EINGLKA
-95 GAGNYMAGW
+95 GAGGNYMAGW

-109 DWFTNAGFSEFTVKD
+109 DWFTNEGFGAFTAAK

-165 LDKAFDKD
+165 LDKAFEKNT
-173 AHEYTLTIPADVS
+173 HEYTLTIPADVS

-237 DNDGEAQSYTFKVEQ
+237 TNDGEAQSYTFKVEQ

-259 TIRGDAVAEA
+259 TIRGDAAAEA

-342 VNEVGHAYPFEF
+342 VYEKGHAYPFEF

-410 ANGDCNGGLAVS
+410 ANGDFNGGTVIS
-422 VAVGGGEISLS
+422 VAVGGGEVTLG
-433 RVNEIYATN
+433 RVYQIYASN

-469 GTANSYGTAYTS
+469 GTADSWGTVYTS
-481 GLYVAGETVKATL
+481 GLYAAGDTVKATL

-500 AADYVATTVTKTASD
+500 AAGYLATTVTKTTDASS
-515 TKDGYALS
+515 GGLS
-523 ISAAIPAATTVT
+523 MSASIPAAIDVTVT
-535 VKAPAGSTVSV
+535 APAGSSIST
-546 GTFRNYWSY
+546 GTFGSY
-555 EFAEPTAVTDDADG
+555 YTYQFFTAESVENVGGNVKATFRVPTPT
-569 VTASFTLAVVP
+569 S
-580 ERDSYMNYNYHF
+580 SYNHF
-592 VRVQHPDGVTYWTFG
+592 LRVQNPDGVTYWTFA
-607 KWNTAQTITV
+607 KWTSTQDITV
-617 TSEDLH
+617 TKEDLH
-623 IGDAKNTKDS
+623 IGEKDCTKDS
-633 VYRFDQ
+633 VYRFDK
-639 NMYDRADI
+639 NMYDRAGI
-647 YLNVNRQGYINMETG
+647 YLNVNRQGYINMESG

-676 ESFMNTQIALPDM
+676 EGFMNSQIALPDM

-737 MQGQSSTDSKV
+737 MQGQSSTNNKV

-791 LDAEHDIL
+791 IDAEHDIL
-799 FYLGNAGASYT
+799 FYLGNDGASYT

-885 ADGNVLPANT
+885 ANGNVLPANT
-895 EYKAGDTV
+895 EYKAGDKV
-903 YLQFHDLLSP
+903 YVQFHDLISP
-913 KEKLSGVY
+913 QEKLSGVY
-921 NHTFILYYEDADGNK
+921 NFNFSLYYEGENGTFF
-936 YQSAA
+936 QSK
-941 PAGFGG
+941 PGSPFGV
-947 MYDFNGNPVRQRI
+947 YDFSGNPVRQLI
-960 TITIP
+960 EITIP
-965 KDCSTLSYDLTGAIK
+965 EGWTDLAYDLTGAIK
-980 IGGFGGV
+980 VGGFGGV
-987 PTHRSVSY
+987 PTHRGVSY
-995 TKGIDRQYGTSAAA
+995 TKGMDRQYGTSPAA

-1059 AQKEQVTNADVL
+1059 AQKEQVTNADTL

-1077 YTDVVAIDGA
+1077 YTDVIAIDGA

-1122 VSNYDTLLAAEARLA
+1122 VSNYNTLLAAEARFA
-1137 ELEDAAARAAYA
+1137 ELKDAAARAAYA

-1160 ETLGTPD
+1160 ETLGTPN

-1264 DSHDYAPQGDVTR
+1264 DSHDYVPQGDVTR

-1375 FIKNGV
+1375 FIKNGL

-1484 EEA
+1484 EEV

>member
-64 TMMSCMV
+64 TVMSCVV
-71 DALGSYSQTGAE
+71 DALGSYPQSGAS

-88 EINGLRA
+88 EINGLKA
-95 GAGNYMAGW
+95 GAGGNYMAGW

-155 VKNVTFSAGT
+155 VKNVAFSAGT

-173 AHEYTLTIPADVS
+173 THEYTLTIPADVS
-186 SVVVTPT
+186 GVVVTPT

-211 RTAEVPVADGAVI
+211 RTAEIPVADGAVI

-259 TIRGDAVAEA
+259 TIRGDAAAEA

-342 VNEVGHAYPFEF
+342 VYEVGHAYPFEF

-410 ANGDCNGGLAVS
+410 ANGDCNGGLAIS
-422 VAVGGGEISLS
+422 VAVGGGDVTVS
-433 RVNEIYATN
+433 RVYQIYASN

-469 GTANSYGTAYTS
+469 GTADSWGTVYTS
-481 GLYVAGETVKATL
+481 GLYVVGDTVKATL

-500 AADYVATTVTKTASD
+500 AAGYLATTVTRTVSD
-515 TKDGYALS
+515 YNDGDALS
-523 ISAAIPAATTVT
+523 MSASLPAAIDVTVT
-535 VKAPAGSTVSV
+535 APAGSSIST
-546 GTFRNYWSY
+546 GTFGSY
-555 EFAEPTAVTDDADG
+555 YTYQFFTAESVENVGGNVKATFRVPTT
-569 VTASFTLAVVP
+569 TS
-580 ERDSYMNYNYHF
+580 SYNHF
-592 VRVQHPDGVTYWTFG
+592 LRVQNPDGVTYWTFA
-607 KWNTAQTITV
+607 KWTSAQDITV
-617 TSEDLH
+617 TKEDLH
-623 IGDAKNTKDS
+623 IGETDCTKDS
-633 VYRFDQ
+633 VYRFDK
-639 NMYDRADI
+639 NVYDRADI
-647 YLNVNRQGYINMETG
+647 YLNVNRQGYINMESG

-676 ESFMNTQIALPDM
+676 EGFMNNQIALPDM

-779 PGVNVTKDEQKY
+779 PGVKVTKNEQKY
-791 LDAEHDIL
+791 IDAEHDIL

-885 ADGNVLPANT
+885 ANGNVLPANT
-895 EYKAGDTV
+895 EYKAGDKV
-903 YLQFHDLLSP
+903 YVQFHDLISP
-913 KEKLSGVY
+913 QEKLSGVY
-921 NHTFILYYEDADGNK
+921 NFSFSLYYEGENGTFF
-936 YQSAA
+936 QSK
-941 PAGFGG
+941 PGSPYGV
-947 MYDFNGNPVRQRI
+947 YDFSGNPVRQLI
-960 TITIP
+960 EITIP
-965 KDCSTLSYDLTGAIK
+965 EGWTDLAYDLTGAIK
-980 IGGFGGV
+980 VGGFGGV
-987 PTHRSVSY
+987 PTHRGVSY
-995 TKGIDRQYGTSAAA
+995 TKGMDRQYGTSPAA

-1046 IAAARSAYDALTA
+1046 IAAARSAYDALTD
-1059 AQKEQVTNADVL
+1059 AQKKQVTNADTL

-1122 VSNYDTLLAAEARLA
+1122 VSNYNTLLAAEARFA
-1137 ELEDAAARAAYA
+1137 ELKDAAARAAYA

-1160 ETLGTPD
+1160 ETLGTPN

>member
-51 TLVDKWVDLKSDS
+51 TLVDKWVDLKTDS
-64 TMMSCMV
+64 TMMSCVV
-71 DALGSYSQTGAE
+71 DALGSYSQTGAS

-88 EINGLRA
+88 EINGLKA
-95 GAGNYMAGW
+95 GAGGNYMAGW

-109 DWFTNAGFSEFTVKD
+109 DWFTNEGFGAFTAAK

-131 EIHLMYSMNGG
+131 EIRLMYSMNGG
-142 EDLGGSWGNTDKT
+142 EDIGGSWGNTDKT
-155 VKNVTFSAGT
+155 VKNVAFSAGT

-173 AHEYTLTIPADVS
+173 THEYTLTIPADVN

-204 VGGTEYA
+204 VSGTEYV

-237 DNDGEAQSYTFKVEQ
+237 ANDGEAQTYTFKVEQ

-259 TIRGDAVAEA
+259 TLRGDATAEA

-342 VNEVGHAYPFEF
+342 VYEKGHAYPFEF

-379 LLEGKSTEADGYKLK
+379 LLEGKTTEEDGYKLK

-410 ANGDCNGGLAVS
+410 ANGDFNGGLAIS
-422 VAVGGGEISLS
+422 VAVGGGDVTVS
-433 RVNEIYATN
+433 RVYQIYASN
-442 SGWVKDTDYSISYQ
+442 SGWVKDTDYSVSYQ

-469 GTANSYGTAYTS
+469 GTANPYGTAYTS
-481 GLYVAGETVKATL
+481 GLYVAGDTVKATL

-500 AADYVATTVTKTASD
+500 AAGYLATTVTKTTNASS
-515 TKDGYALS
+515 GGLS
-523 ISAAIPAATTVT
+523 MSASIPAAIDVTVT
-535 VKAPAGSTVSV
+535 APAGSTIST
-546 GTFRNYWSY
+546 GTFGSY
-555 EFAEPTAVTDDADG
+555 YTYQFFTAESVENVGGNVKATFRVPT
-569 VTASFTLAVVP
+569 S
-580 ERDSYMNYNYHF
+580 SYNHF
-592 VRVQHPDGVTYWTFG
+592 LRVQNPDGVTYWTFA
-607 KWNTAQTITV
+607 KWTSAQDITV
-617 TSEDLH
+617 TKEDLH
-623 IGDAKNTKDS
+623 IGETDCTKDS
-633 VYRFDQ
+633 VYRFDK
-639 NMYDRADI
+639 NMYDRAGI
-647 YLNVNRQGYINMETG
+647 YLNVNRQGYINMESG

-676 ESFMNTQIALPDM
+676 ESFSNSQIALPDM

-706 TPDANNSS
+706 TPDANNSG

-754 ECTGVFVVSVDN
+754 ELTGVFVVSVDN

-791 LDAEHDIL
+791 IDAEHDIL

-895 EYKAGDTV
+895 EYKAGDKV
-903 YLQFHDLLSP
+903 YVQFHDLISP

-921 NHTFILYYEDADGNK
+921 NFNFSLYYEGENGTFF
-936 YQSAA
+936 QSK
-941 PAGFGG
+941 PGSPFGV
-947 MYDFNGNPVRQRI
+947 YDFSGNPVRQLI
-960 TITIP
+960 EITIP
-965 KDCSTLSYDLTGAIK
+965 EGWTDLAYDLTGAIK
-980 IGGFGGV
+980 VGGFGGV
-987 PTHRSVSY
+987 PTHRGVSY
-995 TKGIDRQYGTSAAA
+995 TKGIDRQYGISTAA

-1046 IAAARSAYDALTA
+1046 IAAARSAYDALTD

-1137 ELEDAAARAAYA
+1137 ELKDAAARAAYA

-1160 ETLGTPD
+1160 ETLGTPN

-1448 TNPDKPSTGD
+1448 EQPDQPTNPDKPSTGD

>member
-71 DALGSYSQTGAE
+71 DALGSYPQSGAE
-83 SGYIS
+83 SNYIT
-88 EINGLRA
+88 EINSLKA
-95 GAGNYMAGW
+95 GAGGTMSGW

-109 DWFTNAGFSEFTVKD
+109 DWFTNEGFGAFTAAK

-131 EIHLMYSMNGG
+131 EIRIMYTCNFG
-142 EDLGGSWGNTDKT
+142 EDLGGIWGNTDKT
-155 VKNVTFSAGT
+155 VKNVAFSAGT
-165 LDKAFDKD
+165 LDKAFDKNT
-173 AHEYTLTIPADVS
+173 HEYTLTIPADVN

-224 TVKCGDPSWPSMN
+224 TVKCGAPSWPSMN
-237 DNDGEAQSYTFKVEQ
+237 DNDGEAQTYTFKVEQ

-259 TIRGDAVAEA
+259 TIRGDAAAEA

-342 VNEVGHAYPFEF
+342 VYEKGHAYPFEF
-354 KGLHSAQLSDIK
+354 KGLHSMQLSDIK

-410 ANGDCNGGLAVS
+410 ANGDFNGGLAIS
-422 VAVGGGEISLS
+422 VAVGGGDVTVS
-433 RVNEIYATN
+433 RVYQIYASN

-481 GLYVAGETVKATL
+481 GLYVAGDTVKATL

-500 AADYVATTVTKTASD
+500 AAGYLATTVTKTTDASS
-515 TKDGYALS
+515 GGLS
-523 ISAAIPAATTVT
+523 MSASIPAAIDVTVT
-535 VKAPAGSTVSV
+535 APAGSTIST
-546 GTFRNYWSY
+546 GTFGSY
-555 EFAEPTAVTDDADG
+555 YTYQFFTAESVENVGGNVKATFRVPTT
-569 VTASFTLAVVP
+569 TS
-580 ERDSYMNYNYHF
+580 SYNHF
-592 VRVQHPDGVTYWTFG
+592 LRVQNPDGVTYWTFA
-607 KWNTAQTITV
+607 KWTSAQDITV
-617 TSEDLH
+617 TKEDLH
-623 IGDAKNTKDS
+623 IGETDCTKDS
-633 VYRFDQ
+633 VYRFDK
-639 NMYDRADI
+639 NVYDRADI
-647 YLNVNRQGYINMETG
+647 YLNVNRQGYINMESG

-676 ESFMNTQIALPDM
+676 EGFMNNQIALPDM

-791 LDAEHDIL
+791 IDAEHDIL
-799 FYLGNAGASYT
+799 FYLGNDGASYT

-921 NHTFILYYEDADGNK
+921 NHSFILYYEDADGNK

-987 PTHRSVSY
+987 PTHRGVSY
-995 TKGIDRQYGTSAAA
+995 TKGMDRQYGTSAAA

-1014 PALSLKLEGWH
+1014 PQLSLKLEGWH

-1046 IAAARSAYDALTA
+1046 IAAARSAYDALTD

-1122 VSNYDTLLAAEARLA
+1122 VSNYNTLLAAEARLA

-1160 ETLGTPD
+1160 ETLGTPN

-1243 DEMSYVTYQGINGPI
+1243 NEMSYVTYQGINGPI

-1342 TFSTAFSGKTSESTA
+1342 TFSTAFSGKTSESAA

>member
-95 GAGNYMAGW
+95 GAGGAMAGW

-109 DWFTNAGFSEFTVKD
+109 DWFTNFGFSEFTVKD

-165 LDKAFDKD
+165 LDKAFEKNT
-173 AHEYTLTIPADVS
+173 HEYTLTIPADVS
-186 SVVVTPT
+186 GVVVTPT

-237 DNDGEAQSYTFKVEQ
+237 ANDGEAQSYTFKVEQ

-259 TIRGDAVAEA
+259 TIRGDAAAEA

-342 VNEVGHAYPFEF
+342 VYEKGHAYPFEF
-354 KGLHSAQLSDIK
+354 KGLHNAQLSDIK

-410 ANGDCNGGLAVS
+410 ANGDFNGGTVIS
-422 VAVGGGEISLS
+422 VAVGGGEVTLG
-433 RVNEIYATN
+433 RVYQIYASN
-442 SGWVKDTDYSISYQ
+442 SGWVKDTDYSVSYQ

-469 GTANSYGTAYTS
+469 GTADSWGTVYTS
-481 GLYVAGETVKATL
+481 GLYVAGDTVKATL

-500 AADYVATTVTKTASD
+500 AAGYLATTVTKTTDASS
-515 TKDGYALS
+515 GGLS
-523 ISAAIPAATTVT
+523 MSASIPAAIDVTVT
-535 VKAPAGSTVSV
+535 APAGSTIST
-546 GTFRNYWSY
+546 GTFGSY
-555 EFAEPTAVTDDADG
+555 YTYQFFTAESVENVGGNVKATFRVPT
-569 VTASFTLAVVP
+569 S
-580 ERDSYMNYNYHF
+580 SYNHF
-592 VRVQHPDGVTYWTFG
+592 LRVQNPDGVTYWTFA
-607 KWNTAQTITV
+607 KWTSAQDITV
-617 TSEDLH
+617 TKEDLH
-623 IGDAKNTKDS
+623 IGETDCTKDS
-633 VYRFDQ
+633 VYRFDK
-639 NMYDRADI
+639 NMYDRAGI
-647 YLNVNRQGYINMETG
+647 YLNVNRQGYINMESG

-676 ESFMNTQIALPDM
+676 ENFMNSQIALPDM

-754 ECTGVFVVSVDN
+754 ELTGVFVVSVDN

-779 PGVNVTKDEQKY
+779 PGIKVTKDEQKY
-791 LDAEHDIL
+791 IDAEHDIL

-895 EYKAGDTV
+895 EYKAGDKV
-903 YLQFHDLLSP
+903 YVQFHDLISP

-921 NHTFILYYEDADGNK
+921 NFNFSLYYEGENGTFF
-936 YQSAA
+936 QSK
-941 PAGFGG
+941 PGSPFGV
-947 MYDFNGNPVRQRI
+947 YDFSGNPVRQLI
-960 TITIP
+960 EITIP
-965 KDCSTLSYDLTGAIK
+965 EGWTDLAYDLTGAIK
-980 IGGFGGV
+980 VGGFGGV
-987 PTHRSVSY
+987 PTHRGVSY

-1046 IAAARSAYDALTA
+1046 IAAARSAYDALTD
-1059 AQKEQVTNADVL
+1059 AQKEQVTNADTL

-1077 YTDVVAIDGA
+1077 YTDVIAIDGV

-1137 ELEDAAARAAYA
+1137 ELKDAAARAAYA

-1375 FIKNGV
+1375 FIKNGL

-1448 TNPDKPSTGD
+1448 DQPTNPDKPSTGD

>member
-64 TMMSCMV
+64 TMMSCVV
-71 DALGSYSQTGAE
+71 DALGSYPQTGAE

-88 EINGLRA
+88 EINGLKA
-95 GAGNYMAGW
+95 GAGGNYMAGW

-109 DWFTNAGFSEFTVKD
+109 DWFTNEGFGAFTAAK

-142 EDLGGSWGNTDKT
+142 EDLGGIWGNTDKT

-165 LDKAFDKD
+165 LDKEFDKNT
-173 AHEYTLTIPADVS
+173 HEYTLTIPADVS

-259 TIRGDAVAEA
+259 TIRGDAAAEA

-342 VNEVGHAYPFEF
+342 VYEKGHAYPFEF
-354 KGLHSAQLSDIK
+354 KGLHSMQLSDIK

-410 ANGDCNGGLAVS
+410 ANGDFNGGLAVS

-469 GTANSYGTAYTS
+469 GTANPYGTAYTS

-500 AADYVATTVTKTASD
+500 AAGYLATTVTKTASD

-523 ISAAIPAATTVT
+523 MSASIPAAIDVTVT
-535 VKAPAGSTVSV
+535 APAGSTIST
-546 GTFRNYWSY
+546 GTFGSY
-555 EFAEPTAVTDDADG
+555 YTYQFFTAESVENVGGNVKATFRVPTT
-569 VTASFTLAVVP
+569 S
-580 ERDSYMNYNYHF
+580 SYNHF
-592 VRVQHPDGVTYWTFG
+592 LRVQNPDGVTYWTFA
-607 KWNTAQTITV
+607 KWTSAQDITV
-617 TSEDLH
+617 TKEDLH
-623 IGDAKNTKDS
+623 IGETDCTKDS
-633 VYRFDQ
+633 VYRFDK
-639 NMYDRADI
+639 NVYDRADI
-647 YLNVNRQGYINMETG
+647 YLNVNRQGYINMKSG

-676 ESFMNTQIALPDM
+676 EGFMNNQIALPDM

-791 LDAEHDIL
+791 IDAEHDIL

-885 ADGNVLPANT
+885 ANGNVLPTNT
-895 EYKAGDTV
+895 EYKAGDKV
-903 YLQFHDLLSP
+903 YVQFHDLISP
-913 KEKLSGVY
+913 QEKLSGVY
-921 NHTFILYYEDADGNK
+921 NFSFSLYYEGENGTFF
-936 YQSAA
+936 QSK
-941 PAGFGG
+941 PGSPYGV
-947 MYDFNGNPVRQRI
+947 YDFSGNPVRQLI
-960 TITIP
+960 EITIP
-965 KDCSTLSYDLTGAIK
+965 EGWTDLAYDLTGAIK
-980 IGGFGGV
+980 VGGFGGV
-987 PTHRSVSY
+987 PTHRGVSY
-995 TKGIDRQYGTSAAA
+995 TKGMDRQYGTSPAA

-1046 IAAARSAYDALTA
+1046 IAAARSAYDALTD
-1059 AQKEQVTNADVL
+1059 AQKEQVTNADTL

-1087 EKAIDAI
+1087 KKAIDAI

-1103 AIAAAR
+1103 AI
-1109 AAYDALTDSQKAE
+1109 
-1122 VSNYDTLLAAEARLA
+1122 
-1137 ELEDAAARAAYA
+1137 AAARAAYA

-1160 ETLGTPD
+1160 ETLGTPN

-1375 FIKNGV
+1375 FIKNGL

>member
-71 DALGSYSQTGAE
+71 DALGSYPQTGAE

-88 EINGLRA
+88 EINGLKA
-95 GAGNYMAGW
+95 GAGGNYMAGW

-109 DWFTNAGFSEFTVKD
+109 DWFTNEGFGAFTAAK

-142 EDLGGSWGNTDKT
+142 EDLGGIWGNTDKT

-165 LDKAFDKD
+165 LDKAFDKNTHD
-173 AHEYTLTIPADVS
+173 YTLTIPADVS

-259 TIRGDAVAEA
+259 TIRGDAAAEA
-269 TLEVGMSYTLD
+269 ALEVGMSYTLD

-336 YTVTLH
+336 YTATLH
-342 VNEVGHAYPFEF
+342 VYEKGHAYPFEF
-354 KGLHSAQLSDIK
+354 KGLHSMQLSDIK

-410 ANGDCNGGLAVS
+410 ANGDFNGGLAVS

-469 GTANSYGTAYTS
+469 GTANPYGTAYTS

-500 AADYVATTVTKTASD
+500 AAGYLATTVTKTASD

-523 ISAAIPAATTVT
+523 MSASIPAAIDVTVT
-535 VKAPAGSTVSV
+535 APAGSTIST
-546 GTFRNYWSY
+546 GTFGSY
-555 EFAEPTAVTDDADG
+555 YTYQFFTAESVENVGGNVKATFRVPTT
-569 VTASFTLAVVP
+569 TS
-580 ERDSYMNYNYHF
+580 SYNHF
-592 VRVQHPDGVTYWTFG
+592 LRVQNPDGVTYWTFA
-607 KWNTAQTITV
+607 KWTSAQDITV
-617 TSEDLH
+617 TKEDLH
-623 IGDAKNTKDS
+623 IGETDCTKDS
-633 VYRFDQ
+633 VYRFDK
-639 NMYDRADI
+639 NVYDRADI
-647 YLNVNRQGYINMETG
+647 YLNVNRQGYINMKSG

-676 ESFMNTQIALPDM
+676 EGFMNNQIALPDM

-779 PGVNVTKDEQKY
+779 PGVNVTKNEQKY
-791 LDAEHDIL
+791 IDAEHDIL
-799 FYLGNAGASYT
+799 FYLGNDGASYT

-885 ADGNVLPANT
+885 ANGNVLPANT
-895 EYKAGDTV
+895 EYKAGDKV
-903 YLQFHDLLSP
+903 YVQFHDLISP
-913 KEKLSGVY
+913 QEKLSGVY
-921 NHTFILYYEDADGNK
+921 NFSFSLYYEGENGTFF
-936 YQSAA
+936 QSK
-941 PAGFGG
+941 PGSPYGV
-947 MYDFNGNPVRQRI
+947 YDFSGNPVRQLI
-960 TITIP
+960 EITIP
-965 KDCSTLSYDLTGAIK
+965 EGWTDLAYDLTGAIK
-980 IGGFGGV
+980 VGGFGGV
-987 PTHRSVSY
+987 PTHRGVSY
-995 TKGIDRQYGTSAAA
+995 TKGMDRQYGTSPAA

-1046 IAAARSAYDALTA
+1046 IAAARSAYNALTA

-1122 VSNYDTLLAAEARLA
+1122 VSNYNTLLAAEARFA
-1137 ELEDAAARAAYA
+1137 ELKDAAARAAYA

-1160 ETLGTPD
+1160 ETLGTPN

-1448 TNPDKPSTGD
+1448 EQPDQPTNPDKPSTGD

>member
-1 MKKRIISLLMALVL
+1 
-15 AFSLLPTAA
+15 
-24 FAADHADQVR
+24 
-34 VIVEN
+34 
-39 TTYTAADAPWTG
+39 
-51 TLVDKWVDLKSDS
+51 
-64 TMMSCMV
+64 
-71 DALGSYSQTGAE
+71 
-83 SGYIS
+83 
-88 EINGLRA
+88 
-95 GAGNYMAGW
+95 
-104 MGTLN
+104 
-109 DWFTNAGFSEFTVKD
+109 
-124 GTLKAGD
+124 
-131 EIHLMYSMNGG
+131 
-142 EDLGGSWGNTDKT
+142 
-155 VKNVTFSAGT
+155 
-165 LDKAFDKD
+165 
-173 AHEYTLTIPADVS
+173 
-186 SVVVTPT
+186 
-193 ASNKNYQVRTS
+193 
-204 VGGTEYA
+204 
-211 RTAEVPVADGAVI
+211 
-224 TVKCGDPSWPSMN
+224 MN

-259 TIRGDAVAEA
+259 TIRGDAAAET

-315 DAAGTV
+315 DAAGNV

-342 VNEVGHAYPFEF
+342 VYEKGHAYPFEF
-354 KGLHSAQLSDIK
+354 KGLHSMQLSDIK

-410 ANGDCNGGLAVS
+410 ANGDFNGGLAVS

-433 RVNEIYATN
+433 RVYQIYASN

-500 AADYVATTVTKTASD
+500 AADYVAATVTKTASQ
-515 TKDGYALS
+515 TKDGSALS

-592 VRVQHPDGVTYWTFG
+592 VRVQHPDGVTDWTFG

-623 IGDAKNTKDS
+623 IGDSSFTKDTVS
-633 VYRFDQ
+633 RFDKNIYDLGNVYLTINQ
-639 NMYDRADI
+639 KGYKNMDVGQSFEM
-647 YLNVNRQGYINMETG
+647 NV
-662 ATRELDAFRNWQAI
+662 FRNWQAI
-676 ESFMNTQIALPDM
+676 ENYMNTKIALPDV
-689 HYQVIDFD
+689 HYRVIDEN
-697 GNPSDVVSV
+697 GNDSDVVSV

-714 LATLTANKAGTAIVL
+714 VASVTANKAGTAIVL

-737 MQGQSSTDSKV
+737 TEGMGGTEL
-748 FSAIWP
+748 SAIWP
-754 ECTGVFVVSVDN
+754 EFTGVFVVTVDQ
-766 DGSAIETNMEIAR
+766 DGTGIETNMVVDRLGTSSTA
-779 PGVNVTKDEQKY
+779 

-799 FYLGNAGASYT
+799 YYLGSEGASYS
-810 FTPESGTTV
+810 FKPESGTTV
-819 SVARST
+819 TVARST
-825 VSDKLTFSG
+825 VSDKMTFSG
-834 FTTDGVAVDSET
+834 FTADGVAVSEDGT
-846 GAVTVTGLTTGRH
+846 VTVSGLTTGRH
-859 IIRVEKNGT
+859 IIKVEKNGV
-868 ATYQV
+868 ASYQV
-873 VTARQVSYDLVD
+873 VTARGISYDLYD
-885 ADGNVLPANT
+885 EDGNQLAADAELAPGTKVKVQFNGLINPA
-895 EYKAGDTV
+895 
-903 YLQFHDLLSP
+903 
-913 KEKLSGVY
+913 EKMAGVY
-921 NHTFILYYEDADGNK
+921 NRTPIVDVKGEDGTEFVSG
-936 YQSAA
+936 Q
-941 PAGFGG
+941 AGWAGT
-947 MYDFNGNPVRQRI
+947 YDFSSTASKQAV
-960 TITIP
+960 TVTIP
-965 KDCSTLSYDLTGAIK
+965 SDWTEYSYALSGAIK
-980 IGGFGGV
+980 AARGFGQATGAHRAARYGV
-987 PTHRSVSY
+987 GLGTY
-995 TKGIDRQYGTSAAA
+995 TETTIGDVMS
-1009 VLAQL
+1009 QL

-1046 IAAARSAYDALTA
+1046 IAAARSAYDALTD

-1122 VSNYDTLLAAEARLA
+1122 VSNYNTLLAAEARFA
-1137 ELEDAAARAAYA
+1137 ELKDAAARAAYA

-1160 ETLGTPD
+1160 ETLGTPN

-1205 DERLDEN
+1205 
-1212 RATDN
+1212 
-1217 ARVILAL
+1217 
-1224 TAIGKD
+1224 
-1230 VTNVGG
+1230 
-1236 HNLLAGL
+1236 

-1327 DKALD
+1327 DKALN